1 MSRVR
6 PWEPLL
12 IMFAIILANAGLIT
26 VLLINEGAS
35 QGELASSQS
44 SIFNGG
50 TIVFVDKAAMS
61 NRAVDEAASAPQ
73 IGKVGEVGKDDS
85 LSKADYAKLRMAGF
99 TQLVAFSQ
107 REQRF
112 SCAEGG
118 NSDNQVETSQAAS
131 ELSLLGIDNQALF
144 SYPVA
149 GDKAGS
155 ISNSMAGLMSA
166 NGGSAEPHHVVG
178 AIHPA
183 TKSKLGCDV
192 LFFSSSQKGNK
203 KGSQKGS
210 QKLSQKGSQ
219 KNSQLVRDDKQDG
232 KVSSSGVSS
241 LGASSSGASSAAA
254 LPTGPAEAGAKTAGA
269 LPPSSD
275 ITSTSSSSSATI
287 VQLSVSTAV
296 PQDTIVVSLADFYRR
311 NITEATW
318 PLSGFLSLLPLS
330 QNEKLD
336 IQQRLSQTVAFED
349 VSTQQDTGSLPD
361 SFKLNLWAMGALM
374 AVVALFIVLN
384 ALNLMYRT
392 RLPNIIRMRQLG
404 ISSRYVTTA
413 LLIELLLYC
422 VFSVPIGCAAGFYA
436 ASMLSPIISGT
447 FSSLFNAVF
456 ITPDVNLISTL
467 ALSVFVTFLSL
478 GIFALIPAKQ
488 LSTALSTSKVKAAQ
502 PMRKRSVLVWTI
514 AGIAL
519 LAITQA
525 LISTTLHA
533 LLFVALLLLVSC
545 SLVIIWLPILANGV
559 MKVTPPS
566 KPVLHFIVAST
577 AQLSSRTRLAVC
589 AFFIALTANIGMNV
603 MTDSFRAATESW
615 LTQRLYAPAYLYT
628 DKALSELVIPEG
640 VASTPLLRLQG
651 KLVAQSN
658 TIGNDFS
665 SSDSSSNDFS
675 SRDFKSADATT
686 VSISSYPTHDNGRN
700 ALVVDSSVPNAWAK
714 FESGEGIYI
723 NQQLAFSNDV
733 SLGDTLFLE
742 EMKAANIDES
752 SKKHN
757 NSFFNKP
764 PSFTVLGIYPD
775 YGNIKTQLLLPL
787 SSFNRDTIGD
797 AAFSGVLA
805 ISYGQSTFP
814 ANTPEAPQT
823 FEQKEATLATQG
835 NLYSREELLTLS
847 MDTFDRTFVLTD
859 GLNITTLLVA
869 GIAFAVSLS
878 ILSLSNAS
886 SLTVLRA
893 LGVSKAAVKLSLLG
907 QYIFLCL
914 LTALLA
920 VPFGVYLAYV
930 FIFKVN
936 RLAFSWVYPLAV
948 DVGVI
953 VSSVTV
959 SLAIIC
965 LVIALPLGRLKPK
978 VDLRQDAPL

>member
-35 QGELASSQS
+35 QGELASSKS

-50 TIVFVDKAAMS
+50 TIIFVDKAAMS
-61 NRAVDEAASAPQ
+61 NRAVDEAASEPQ
-73 IGKVGEVGKDDS
+73 IGKVGEVGKDYF
-85 LSKADYAKLRMAGF
+85 LSKADYANLRMAGF
-99 TQLVAFSQ
+99 TQLVAFSE

-112 SCAEGG
+112 SCAEDD
-118 NSDNQVETSQAAS
+118 NSDNQVETSQAAT

-144 SYPVA
+144 SYPVS

-155 ISNSMAGLMSA
+155 ISNSMAGLMST
-166 NGGSAEPHHVVG
+166 NGGSAQPYHVAG

-192 LFFSSSQKGNK
+192 LFFS
-203 KGSQKGS
+203 GSQKGS
-210 QKLSQKGSQ
+210 QKRSQ
-219 KNSQLVRDDKQDG
+219 KNSQLASGDSQDG
-232 KVSSSGVSS
+232 EASSSGV
-241 LGASSSGASSAAA
+241 SSSGASSAAA
-254 LPTGPAEAGAKTAGA
+254 LPKGPAEAAGKTAGA

-296 PQDTIVVSLADFYRR
+296 PQDTVVVSLADFYRR

-330 QNEKLD
+330 QSDKQI
-336 IQQRLSQTVAFED
+336 IQQRLLKTVEFKD
-349 VSTQQDTGSLPD
+349 ISTQQDTGSLPD

-392 RLPNIIRMRQLG
+392 RLPNIFRMRQLG
-404 ISSRYVTTA
+404 VSSRHLTTA
-413 LLIELLLYC
+413 LLAELLLYC
-422 VFSVPIGCAAGFYA
+422 VLSVPVGCAAGFYA

-447 FSSLFNAVF
+447 FSSLFDAVF

-502 PMRKRSVLVWTI
+502 PMRKRTVLVCTI

-545 SLVIIWLPILANGV
+545 SLVIMWLPILANGV

-640 VASTPLLRLQG
+640 VTSTPLLRLQG
-651 KLVAQSN
+651 KLVAQSSANN
-658 TIGNDFS
+658 T
-665 SSDSSSNDFS
+665 DSSGNGS
-675 SRDFKSADATT
+675 KSADASSI
-686 VSISSYPTHDNGRN
+686 SISSYPTHDNGRN
-700 ALVVDSSVPNAWAK
+700 ALVVDSSVTNAWAK

-752 SKKHN
+752 SNKN
-757 NSFFNKP
+757 NHRFFNKP

-775 YGNIKTQLLLPL
+775 YGNMKAQLLLPL

-805 ISYGQSTFP
+805 ISYDQSTFQ
-814 ANTPEAPQT
+814 AGTPETPQT
-823 FEQKEATLATQG
+823 FEQKETTLATQG

-869 GIAFAVSLS
+869 GVAFAVSLS

-893 LGVSKAAVKLSLLG
+893 LGVSKTAVKLSLLG

-920 VPFGVYLAYV
+920 VPFGIYLAYV
-930 FIFKVN
+930 FIFEVN

-948 DVGVI
+948 DFGVI

-959 SLAIIC
+959 SLVIIC

>member
-1 MSRVR
+1 MSQVR

-50 TIVFVDKAAMS
+50 TIVFVDKTAVADT
-61 NRAVDEAASAPQ
+61 AVDEAASEPRV
-73 IGKVGEVGKDDS
+73 GKVGEDDS
-85 LSKADYAKLRMAGF
+85 LSKADYANLRMAGF
-99 TQLVAFSQ
+99 TQLVAFSEKQ
-107 REQRF
+107 YRF
-112 SCAEGG
+112 LCAEDD
-118 NSDNQVETSQAAS
+118 NSVNQVETSQEAS

-144 SYPVA
+144 SYPAA

-155 ISNSMAGLMSA
+155 ISNNMAGLMST
-166 NGGSAEPHHVVG
+166 NGGSAQSNHVVG

-192 LFFSSSQKGNK
+192 LFFSGGQKR
-203 KGSQKGS
+203 
-210 QKLSQKGSQ
+210 SQ
-219 KNSQLVRDDKQDG
+219 KNSQLASGNTQDG
-232 KVSSSGVSS
+232 EASSLGVSS
-241 LGASSSGASSAAA
+241 PGASSAAA
-254 LPTGPAEAGAKTAGA
+254 SPEGAGETADA
-269 LPPSSD
+269 LPPSYD
-275 ITSTSSSSSATI
+275 ITSASPSSLSATV

-311 NITEATW
+311 NMTEATW
-318 PLSGFLSLLPLS
+318 PLSGFLSLQTLS

-336 IQQRLSQTVAFED
+336 IQQRLSQTVVFED
-349 VSTQQDTGSLPD
+349 ISTQQDTGSLPD

-392 RLPNIIRMRQLG
+392 RLPNIIRLRQLG
-404 ISSRYVTTA
+404 ISSRHLTTA
-413 LLIELLLYC
+413 LLAELLLYC
-422 VFSVPIGCAAGFYA
+422 VLSVPVGCAAGFYA

-447 FSSLFNAVF
+447 FSSLFDAVF
-456 ITPDVNLISTL
+456 ITPDVNLIGTL

-488 LSTALSTSKVKAAQ
+488 LSTALSTRTVKAAQ
-502 PMRKRSVLVWTI
+502 PMRKRSVLAWTI

-545 SLVIIWLPILANGV
+545 SLVIVWLPILANGV

-651 KLVAQSN
+651 KIVARSN
-658 TIGNDFS
+658 SNPSGSASNSNSSS

-675 SRDFKSADATT
+675 SNDYSSVGSKSADATT
-686 VSISSYPTHDNGRN
+686 ISISSYPTNTNGRN

-742 EMKAANIDES
+742 EIKAVNIDES
-752 SKKHN
+752 SNQIN
-757 NSFFNKP
+757 NRFFNKP

-775 YGNIKTQLLLPL
+775 YGNMKAQLLLPL
-787 SSFNRDTIGD
+787 SNFNKDTIGD

-805 ISYGQSTFP
+805 ISYGQSTFH
-814 ANTPEAPQT
+814 AGTPETPQT
-823 FEQKEATLATQG
+823 FEQKETTLATQG

-893 LGVSKAAVKLSLLG
+893 LGVSKRAVKLSLLG

-920 VPFGVYLAYV
+920 VPFGIYLAYV

-948 DVGVI
+948 DFGVI

>member
-1 MSRVR
+1 
-6 PWEPLL
+6 
-12 IMFAIILANAGLIT
+12 MFAIILANAGLIT

-50 TIVFVDKAAMS
+50 TIVFVDKTAVVDT
-61 NRAVDEAASAPQ
+61 AVDEAASEPR
-73 IGKVGEVGKDDS
+73 VGEVGNAGKDYS
-85 LSKADYAKLRMAGF
+85 LSKADYANLRMAGF
-99 TQLVAFSQ
+99 TQLVAFSE
-107 REQRF
+107 RERRF
-112 SCAEGG
+112 TCAEDD
-118 NSDNQVETSQAAS
+118 NSDSQVEKSQAAK

-144 SYPVA
+144 RYPAA

-155 ISNSMAGLMSA
+155 MSNSMAGLMST
-166 NGGSAEPHHVVG
+166 NGGSAQSNHVVG
-178 AIHPA
+178 AVHPA

-192 LFFSSSQKGNK
+192 LFFSGGQKRSQN
-203 KGSQKGS
+203 GSQKR
-210 QKLSQKGSQ
+210 SQ
-219 KNSQLVRDDKQDG
+219 KNSQLASGDTQDG
-232 KVSSSGVSS
+232 EASS
-241 LGASSSGASSAAA
+241 LGASSPGASSAAA
-254 LPTGPAEAGAKTAGA
+254 SPEGAGETADA
-269 LPPSSD
+269 LPPSYD
-275 ITSTSSSSSATI
+275 ITSSSSSAVI
-287 VQLSVSTAV
+287 VQLRVSTAV
-296 PQDTIVVSLADFYRR
+296 PQDTVVMSLADFYRR

-318 PLSGFLSLLPLS
+318 PLSGFLSLQTLS

-336 IQQRLSQTVAFED
+336 IQRRLSQAVEFED

-404 ISSRYVTTA
+404 ISSRHLTTA
-413 LLIELLLYC
+413 LLAELLLYC
-422 VFSVPIGCAAGFYA
+422 VLSVPVGCAAGFYA

-447 FSSLFNAVF
+447 FSSLFDAVF

-467 ALSVFVTFLSL
+467 ALSVIVTFLSL

-488 LSTALSTSKVKAAQ
+488 LSTALSTSNVKAAQ

-559 MKVTPPS
+559 MKVTPSS

-658 TIGNDFS
+658 ASGN
-665 SSDSSSNDFS
+665 DSSSS
-675 SRDFKSADATT
+675 GSKSADATT
-686 VSISSYPTHDNGRN
+686 ISISSYPTHDDGRN
-700 ALVVDSSVPNAWAK
+700 ALIVDSSVPNAWAK

-742 EMKAANIDES
+742 ELRAVNIDES
-752 SKKHN
+752 SNQIN
-757 NSFFNKP
+757 NGFFNKP

-775 YGNIKTQLLLPL
+775 YGNMKAQLLLPL

-814 ANTPEAPQT
+814 ANKPEAPQT
-823 FEQKEATLATQG
+823 FDQKETTLATQG

-893 LGVSKAAVKLSLLG
+893 LGVSKTAVKLSLLG

-920 VPFGVYLAYV
+920 VPFGIYLAYV

-948 DVGVI
+948 DFGVI

>member
-1 MSRVR
+1 
-6 PWEPLL
+6 
-12 IMFAIILANAGLIT
+12 MFAIILANAGLIT

-50 TIVFVDKAAMS
+50 TIVFVDKTAVVDT
-61 NRAVDEAASAPQ
+61 AVDEAASEPR
-73 IGKVGEVGKDDS
+73 VGEVGNAGEVGKVGKDYS
-85 LSKADYAKLRMAGF
+85 LSKADYANLRMAGF
-99 TQLVAFSQ
+99 TQLVAFSE
-107 REQRF
+107 RERRF
-112 SCAEGG
+112 TCAEDD
-118 NSDNQVETSQAAS
+118 NSDSQVEKSQAAK

-144 SYPVA
+144 SYPAA

-155 ISNSMAGLMSA
+155 ISNSMAGLMST
-166 NGGSAEPHHVVG
+166 NGGSAQPYHVAG

-183 TKSKLGCDV
+183 TKSKLGCDA
-192 LFFSSSQKGNK
+192 LFFSGSQKGN
-203 KGSQKGS
+203 QKGG
-210 QKLSQKGSQ
+210 QKRSQ
-219 KNSQLVRDDKQDG
+219 KNSQLDSGDTQDG
-232 KVSSSGVSS
+232 EASS
-241 LGASSSGASSAAA
+241 LGASSPGASSAAA
-254 LPTGPAEAGAKTAGA
+254 SPEGAGETADA
-269 LPPSSD
+269 LPPSYD
-275 ITSTSSSSSATI
+275 ITSASPSSLSATV

-311 NITEATW
+311 NMTEATW
-318 PLSGFLSLLPLS
+318 PLSGFLSLQTLS

-336 IQQRLSQTVAFED
+336 IQQRLSQTVVFED
-349 VSTQQDTGSLPD
+349 ISTQQDTGSLPD

-392 RLPNIIRMRQLG
+392 RLPNIIRLRQLG
-404 ISSRYVTTA
+404 ISSRHLTTA
-413 LLIELLLYC
+413 LLAELLLYC
-422 VFSVPIGCAAGFYA
+422 VLSVPVGCAAGFYA

-447 FSSLFNAVF
+447 FSSLFDAVF
-456 ITPDVNLISTL
+456 ITPDVNLIGTL

-488 LSTALSTSKVKAAQ
+488 LSTALSTRTVKAAQ
-502 PMRKRSVLVWTI
+502 PMRKRSVLAWTI

-545 SLVIIWLPILANGV
+545 SLVIVWLPILANGV

-651 KLVAQSN
+651 KIVARSN
-658 TIGNDFS
+658 SNPSGSASNSNSSS

-675 SRDFKSADATT
+675 SNDYSSIGSKSADATT
-686 VSISSYPTHDNGRN
+686 ISISSYPTHDDGRN

-714 FESGEGIYI
+714 FESGEGVYI

-733 SLGDTLFLE
+733 SLGDTLFLKE
-742 EMKAANIDES
+742 LKAANIDES
-752 SKKHN
+752 SNQIN
-757 NSFFNKP
+757 NRLFNKP

-775 YGNIKTQLLLPL
+775 YGNMKAQLLLPL
-787 SSFNRDTIGD
+787 SNFNKDTIGD

-805 ISYGQSTFP
+805 ISYGQSTFQ
-814 ANTPEAPQT
+814 AGTPETPQT
-823 FEQKEATLATQG
+823 FEQKETTLATQG

-893 LGVSKAAVKLSLLG
+893 LGVSKTAVKLSLLG

-920 VPFGVYLAYV
+920 VPFGIYLAYV

-948 DVGVI
+948 DFGVI

>member
-1 MSRVR
+1 
-6 PWEPLL
+6 
-12 IMFAIILANAGLIT
+12 MFAIILANAGLIT

-50 TIVFVDKAAMS
+50 TIVFVDKT
-61 NRAVDEAASAPQ
+61 AVADTALDEAVSEPR
-73 IGKVGEVGKDDS
+73 VGEVGKDDS
-85 LSKADYAKLRMAGF
+85 LSKADYANLRMAGF
-99 TQLVAFSQ
+99 TQLVAFSERQ
-107 REQRF
+107 YRF
-112 SCAEGG
+112 LCAEDD
-118 NSDNQVETSQAAS
+118 NSVNQVETSQEAS

-144 SYPVA
+144 SYPAA

-155 ISNSMAGLMSA
+155 ISNNMTGLIST
-166 NGGSAEPHHVVG
+166 NGGSAQSNHVVG

-192 LFFSSSQKGNK
+192 LFFSGNEK
-203 KGSQKGS
+203 D
-210 QKLSQKGSQ
+210 
-219 KNSQLVRDDKQDG
+219 NQLASNNKRTG
-232 KVSSSGVSS
+232 E
-241 LGASSSGASSAAA
+241 ASSS
-254 LPTGPAEAGAKTAGA
+254 TV
-269 LPPSSD
+269 
-275 ITSTSSSSSATI
+275 I
-287 VQLSVSTAV
+287 VQLRVSTAV
-296 PQDTIVVSLADFYRR
+296 PQDTVVVSLADFYRR

-318 PLSGFLSLLPLS
+318 PLSGFLSLQTLS

-336 IQQRLSQTVAFED
+336 IQQRLSQTVEFED
-349 VSTQQDTGSLPD
+349 VSTQQGTGSLPD

-392 RLPNIIRMRQLG
+392 RLPNIIRLRQLG
-404 ISSRYVTTA
+404 ISSRHLTTA
-413 LLIELLLYC
+413 LLAELLLYC
-422 VFSVPIGCAAGFYA
+422 VLSVPVGCAAGFYA

-447 FSSLFNAVF
+447 FSSLFDAVF

-467 ALSVFVTFLSL
+467 ALSVIVTFLSL

-488 LSTALSTSKVKAAQ
+488 LSTALSTRTVKAAQ
-502 PMRKRSVLVWTI
+502 PMRKRSVLAWTI

-545 SLVIIWLPILANGV
+545 SLVIVWLPILANGV

-651 KLVAQSN
+651 KLVTQSSANN
-658 TIGNDFS
+658 T
-665 SSDSSSNDFS
+665 DSSGNGS
-675 SRDFKSADATT
+675 KSADAST

-742 EMKAANIDES
+742 EIKAANIDENS
-752 SKKHN
+752 NQIN
-757 NSFFNKP
+757 NRFFNTP

-775 YGNIKTQLLLPL
+775 YGNMKVQLLLPL
-787 SSFNRDTIGD
+787 SNFNKDTIGN

-814 ANTPEAPQT
+814 ANTPEASQT
-823 FEQKEATLATQG
+823 FEQKETTLATQG

-893 LGVSKAAVKLSLLG
+893 LGVSKTAVKLSLLG

-920 VPFGVYLAYV
+920 VPFGIYLAYV

-936 RLAFSWVYPLAV
+936 RLAFSWVYPLAI
-948 DVGVI
+948 DVGLI
-953 VSSVTV
+953 ISSVTV

>member
-1 MSRVR
+1 M
-6 PWEPLL
+6 
-12 IMFAIILANAGLIT
+12 
-26 VLLINEGAS
+26 LLINEGAS
-35 QGELASSQS
+35 QGDLASGQS

-50 TIVFVDKAAMS
+50 TIVFVDKTAIS
-61 NRAVDEAASAPQ
+61 NRALDDAASESR
-73 IGKVGEVGKDDS
+73 VGEDDS
-85 LSKADYAKLRMAGF
+85 LSKADYANLRMAGF
-99 TQLVAFSQ
+99 TQLVAFSEKQ
-107 REQRF
+107 YRF
-112 SCAEGG
+112 SCAEDD
-118 NSDNQVETSQAAS
+118 NSVNQVETSQEAS
-131 ELSLLGIDNQALF
+131 ELSLLGVDNQALF
-144 SYPVA
+144 SYPIA

-155 ISNSMAGLMSA
+155 ISNNMAGLMST
-166 NGGSAEPHHVVG
+166 NGGSAQSNHVVG

-192 LFFSSSQKGNK
+192 LFFSGNEK
-203 KGSQKGS
+203 D
-210 QKLSQKGSQ
+210 
-219 KNSQLVRDDKQDG
+219 NQLASNNKRTG
-232 KVSSSGVSS
+232 E
-241 LGASSSGASSAAA
+241 ASSS
-254 LPTGPAEAGAKTAGA
+254 TV
-269 LPPSSD
+269 
-275 ITSTSSSSSATI
+275 I
-287 VQLSVSTAV
+287 VQLRVSTAV
-296 PQDTIVVSLADFYRR
+296 PQDTVVVSLADFYRR

-318 PLSGFLSLLPLS
+318 PLSGFLSLQTLS

-336 IQQRLSQTVAFED
+336 IQQRLSQTVEFED
-349 VSTQQDTGSLPD
+349 VSTQQGTGSLPD

-392 RLPNIIRMRQLG
+392 RLPNIIRLRQLG
-404 ISSRYVTTA
+404 ISSRHLTTA
-413 LLIELLLYC
+413 LLAELLLYC
-422 VFSVPIGCAAGFYA
+422 VLSVPVGCAAGFYA

-447 FSSLFNAVF
+447 FSSLFDAVF

-467 ALSVFVTFLSL
+467 ALSVIVTFLSL

-488 LSTALSTSKVKAAQ
+488 LSTALSTRTVKAAQ
-502 PMRKRSVLVWTI
+502 PMRKRSVLAWTI

-525 LISTTLHA
+525 LISSTLHA

-545 SLVIIWLPILANGV
+545 SLVIVWLPILANGV

-658 TIGNDFS
+658 ANPSGSASNNNSSSGNDFS
-665 SSDSSSNDFS
+665 NIGS
-675 SRDFKSADATT
+675 KSADATT
-686 VSISSYPTHDNGRN
+686 ISISSYPTHDNGRN
-700 ALVVDSSVPNAWAK
+700 ALVVDSSVPNAWTK

-742 EMKAANIDES
+742 EIQAVNIDENS
-752 SKKHN
+752 NQIN
-757 NSFFNKP
+757 NRFFNTP

-775 YGNIKTQLLLPL
+775 YGNMKVQLLLPL
-787 SSFNRDTIGD
+787 SNFNKDTIGN

-814 ANTPEAPQT
+814 ANTPEASQT
-823 FEQKEATLATQG
+823 FEQKETTLATQG

-893 LGVSKAAVKLSLLG
+893 LGVSKTAVKLSLLG

-920 VPFGVYLAYV
+920 VPFGIYLAYV

-936 RLAFSWVYPLAV
+936 RLAFSWVYPLAI
-948 DVGVI
+948 DVGLI
-953 VSSVTV
+953 ISSVTV

>member
-50 TIVFVDKAAMS
+50 TIVFVDKTAIS
-61 NRAVDEAASAPQ
+61 NRALDDAASESR
-73 IGKVGEVGKDDS
+73 VGEDDS
-85 LSKADYAKLRMAGF
+85 LSKADYANLRMAGF
-99 TQLVAFSQ
+99 TQLVAFSEKQ
-107 REQRF
+107 YRF
-112 SCAEGG
+112 SCAEDD
-118 NSDNQVETSQAAS
+118 NSVNQVETSQEAS
-131 ELSLLGIDNQALF
+131 ELSLLGVDNQALF
-144 SYPVA
+144 SYPIA

-155 ISNSMAGLMSA
+155 ISNNMAGLMST
-166 NGGSAEPHHVVG
+166 NGGSAQSNHVVG

-192 LFFSSSQKGNK
+192 LFFSGNEK
-203 KGSQKGS
+203 D
-210 QKLSQKGSQ
+210 
-219 KNSQLVRDDKQDG
+219 NQLASNNKRTG
-232 KVSSSGVSS
+232 E
-241 LGASSSGASSAAA
+241 ASSS
-254 LPTGPAEAGAKTAGA
+254 TV
-269 LPPSSD
+269 
-275 ITSTSSSSSATI
+275 I
-287 VQLSVSTAV
+287 VQLRVSTAV
-296 PQDTIVVSLADFYRR
+296 PQDTVVVSLADFYRR

-318 PLSGFLSLLPLS
+318 PLSGFLSLQTLS

-336 IQQRLSQTVAFED
+336 IQQRLSQTVEFED
-349 VSTQQDTGSLPD
+349 VSTQQGTGSLPD

-392 RLPNIIRMRQLG
+392 RLPNIIRLRQLG
-404 ISSRYVTTA
+404 ISSRHLTTA
-413 LLIELLLYC
+413 LLAELLLYC
-422 VFSVPIGCAAGFYA
+422 VLSVPVGCAAGFYA

-447 FSSLFNAVF
+447 FSSLFDAVF

-467 ALSVFVTFLSL
+467 ALSVIVTFLSL

-488 LSTALSTSKVKAAQ
+488 LSTALSTRTVKAAQ
-502 PMRKRSVLVWTI
+502 PMRKRSVLAWTI

-525 LISTTLHA
+525 LISSTLHA

-545 SLVIIWLPILANGV
+545 SLVIVWLPILANGV

-658 TIGNDFS
+658 ANPSGSASNNNSSSGNDFS
-665 SSDSSSNDFS
+665 NIGS
-675 SRDFKSADATT
+675 KSADATT
-686 VSISSYPTHDNGRN
+686 ISISSYPTHDNGRN
-700 ALVVDSSVPNAWAK
+700 ALVVDSSVPNAWTK

-742 EMKAANIDES
+742 EIQAVNIDENS
-752 SKKHN
+752 NQIN
-757 NSFFNKP
+757 NRFFNTP

-775 YGNIKTQLLLPL
+775 YGNMKVQLLLPL
-787 SSFNRDTIGD
+787 SNFNKDTIGN

-805 ISYGQSTFP
+805 ISYSQSTFP
-814 ANTPEAPQT
+814 ANTPEASQT
-823 FEQKEATLATQG
+823 FEQKETTLATQG

-893 LGVSKAAVKLSLLG
+893 LGVSKTAVKLSLLG

-920 VPFGVYLAYV
+920 VPFGIYLAYV

-936 RLAFSWVYPLAV
+936 RLAFSWVYPLAI
-948 DVGVI
+948 DVGLI
-953 VSSVTV
+953 ISSVTV

>member
-1 MSRVR
+1 
-6 PWEPLL
+6 
-12 IMFAIILANAGLIT
+12 MFAIILANAGLIT

-35 QGELASSQS
+35 QGDLASGQS

-50 TIVFVDKAAMS
+50 TIVFVDKTAIS
-61 NRAVDEAASAPQ
+61 NRALDDAASESR
-73 IGKVGEVGKDDS
+73 VGEDDS
-85 LSKADYAKLRMAGF
+85 LSKADYANLRMAGF
-99 TQLVAFSQ
+99 TQLVAFSEKQ
-107 REQRF
+107 YRF
-112 SCAEGG
+112 SCAEDD
-118 NSDNQVETSQAAS
+118 NSVNQVETSQEAS
-131 ELSLLGIDNQALF
+131 ELSLLGVDNQALF
-144 SYPVA
+144 SYPIA

-155 ISNSMAGLMSA
+155 ISNNMAGLMST
-166 NGGSAEPHHVVG
+166 NGGSAQSNHVVG

-192 LFFSSSQKGNK
+192 LFFSGNEK
-203 KGSQKGS
+203 D
-210 QKLSQKGSQ
+210 
-219 KNSQLVRDDKQDG
+219 NQLASNNKRTG
-232 KVSSSGVSS
+232 E
-241 LGASSSGASSAAA
+241 ASSS
-254 LPTGPAEAGAKTAGA
+254 TV
-269 LPPSSD
+269 
-275 ITSTSSSSSATI
+275 I
-287 VQLSVSTAV
+287 VQLRVSTAV
-296 PQDTIVVSLADFYRR
+296 PQDTVVVSLADFYRR

-318 PLSGFLSLLPLS
+318 PLSGFLSLQTLS

-336 IQQRLSQTVAFED
+336 IQQRLSQTIEFED
-349 VSTQQDTGSLPD
+349 VSTQQGTGSLPD

-392 RLPNIIRMRQLG
+392 RLPNIIRLRQLG
-404 ISSRYVTTA
+404 ISSRHLTTA
-413 LLIELLLYC
+413 LLAELLLYC
-422 VFSVPIGCAAGFYA
+422 VLSVPVGCAAGFYA

-447 FSSLFNAVF
+447 FSSLFDAVF

-488 LSTALSTSKVKAAQ
+488 LSTALSTRTVKAAQ
-502 PMRKRSVLVWTI
+502 PMRKRSVLAWTI

-525 LISTTLHA
+525 LISSTLHA

-545 SLVIIWLPILANGV
+545 SLVIVWLPILANGV

-658 TIGNDFS
+658 ANPSGSASNNNSSSGNDFS
-665 SSDSSSNDFS
+665 NIGS
-675 SRDFKSADATT
+675 KSADATT
-686 VSISSYPTHDNGRN
+686 ISISSYPTHDNGRN
-700 ALVVDSSVPNAWAK
+700 ALVVDSSVPNAWTK

-742 EMKAANIDES
+742 EIQAVNIDENS
-752 SKKHN
+752 NQIN
-757 NSFFNKP
+757 NRFFNTP

-775 YGNIKTQLLLPL
+775 YGNMKVQLLLPL
-787 SSFNRDTIGD
+787 SNFNKDTIGN

-814 ANTPEAPQT
+814 ANTPEASQT
-823 FEQKEATLATQG
+823 FEQKETTLATQG

-893 LGVSKAAVKLSLLG
+893 LGVSKTAVKLSLLG

-920 VPFGVYLAYV
+920 VPFGIYLAYV

-948 DVGVI
+948 DFGVI

>member
-1 MSRVR
+1 
-6 PWEPLL
+6 
-12 IMFAIILANAGLIT
+12 MFAIILANAGLIT

-35 QGELASSQS
+35 QGDLASGQS

-50 TIVFVDKAAMS
+50 TIVFVDKTAIS
-61 NRAVDEAASAPQ
+61 NRALDDAASESR
-73 IGKVGEVGKDDS
+73 VGEDDS
-85 LSKADYAKLRMAGF
+85 LSKADYANLRMAGF
-99 TQLVAFSQ
+99 TQLVAFSEKQ
-107 REQRF
+107 YRF
-112 SCAEGG
+112 SCAEDD
-118 NSDNQVETSQAAS
+118 NSVNQVETSQEAS
-131 ELSLLGIDNQALF
+131 ELSLLGVDNQALF
-144 SYPVA
+144 SYPIA

-155 ISNSMAGLMSA
+155 ISNNMAGLMST
-166 NGGSAEPHHVVG
+166 NGGSAQSNHVVG

-192 LFFSSSQKGNK
+192 LFFSGNEK
-203 KGSQKGS
+203 D
-210 QKLSQKGSQ
+210 
-219 KNSQLVRDDKQDG
+219 NQLASNNKRTG
-232 KVSSSGVSS
+232 E
-241 LGASSSGASSAAA
+241 ASSS
-254 LPTGPAEAGAKTAGA
+254 TV
-269 LPPSSD
+269 
-275 ITSTSSSSSATI
+275 I
-287 VQLSVSTAV
+287 VQLRVSTAV
-296 PQDTIVVSLADFYRR
+296 PQDTVVVSLADFYRR

-318 PLSGFLSLLPLS
+318 PLSGFLSLQTLS

-336 IQQRLSQTVAFED
+336 IQQRLSQTIEFED
-349 VSTQQDTGSLPD
+349 VSTQQGTGSLPD

-392 RLPNIIRMRQLG
+392 RLPNIIRLRQLG
-404 ISSRYVTTA
+404 ISSRHLTTA
-413 LLIELLLYC
+413 LLAELLLYC
-422 VFSVPIGCAAGFYA
+422 VLSVPVGCAAGFYA

-447 FSSLFNAVF
+447 FSSLFDAVF

-467 ALSVFVTFLSL
+467 ALSVIVTFLSL

-488 LSTALSTSKVKAAQ
+488 LSTALSTRTVKAAQ
-502 PMRKRSVLVWTI
+502 PMRKRSVLAWTI

-525 LISTTLHA
+525 LISSTLHA

-545 SLVIIWLPILANGV
+545 SLVIVWLPILANGV

-658 TIGNDFS
+658 ANPSGSASNNNSSSGNDFS
-665 SSDSSSNDFS
+665 NIGS
-675 SRDFKSADATT
+675 KSADATT
-686 VSISSYPTHDNGRN
+686 ISISSYPTHDNGRN
-700 ALVVDSSVPNAWAK
+700 ALVVDSSVPNAWTK

-742 EMKAANIDES
+742 EIQAVNIDENS
-752 SKKHN
+752 NQIN
-757 NSFFNKP
+757 NRFFNTP

-775 YGNIKTQLLLPL
+775 YGNMKVQLLLPL
-787 SSFNRDTIGD
+787 SNFNKDTIGN

-814 ANTPEAPQT
+814 ANTPEASQT
-823 FEQKEATLATQG
+823 FEQKETTLATQG

-893 LGVSKAAVKLSLLG
+893 LGVSKTAVKLSLLG

-920 VPFGVYLAYV
+920 VPFGIYLAYV

-936 RLAFSWVYPLAV
+936 RLAFSWVYPLAI
-948 DVGVI
+948 DVGLI
-953 VSSVTV
+953 ISSVTV

>member
-1 MSRVR
+1 MHRTLNLTLKALLAMSRVR

-12 IMFAIILANAGLIT
+12 IMFALILANAGLIT

-50 TIVFVDKAAMS
+50 TILFVDKAAIS
-61 NRAVDEAASAPQ
+61 NRAVDEAAREPQ
-73 IGKVGEVGKDDS
+73 IDKVDEVGKDDS
-85 LSKADYAKLRMAGF
+85 LSKADYANLRMAGF
-99 TQLVAFSQ
+99 TQLVAFSERQ
-107 REQRF
+107 YRF
-112 SCAEGG
+112 SCAEDDH
-118 NSDNQVETSQAAS
+118 SVNQVETSQADT
-131 ELSLLGIDNQALF
+131 ELSLLGLDNQALF

-155 ISNSMAGLMSA
+155 TSNSMAGLMST
-166 NGGSAEPHHVVG
+166 NGSSTQPSYIVG

-192 LFFSSSQKGNK
+192 LFFSGGQKH
-203 KGSQKGS
+203 
-210 QKLSQKGSQ
+210 SQ
-219 KNSQLVRDDKQDG
+219 KNRQQASDDTQEG
-232 KVSSSGVSS
+232 EVSSSGVSS
-241 LGASSSGASSAAA
+241 SGVSSTALSSE
-254 LPTGPAEAGAKTAGA
+254 TAGETAGA

-275 ITSTSSSSSATI
+275 ITSTSSSSSAAI
-287 VQLSVSTAV
+287 MLLRVSTAV
-296 PQDTIVVSLADFYRR
+296 PQDTVVVSLADFYRR
-311 NITEATW
+311 DITEATW

-330 QNEKLD
+330 QNDKQN
-336 IQQRLSQTVAFED
+336 IQQRLLKTVEFKD

-413 LLIELLLYC
+413 LLIELFLYC
-422 VFSVPIGCAAGFYA
+422 VLSVPVGCAAGFYA

-447 FSSLFNAVF
+447 FSSLFDAVF

-478 GIFALIPAKQ
+478 GLFALIPAKQ
-488 LSTALSTSKVKAAQ
+488 LSTALSTNKVKAAQ

-559 MKVTPPS
+559 MKVTPS
-566 KPVLHFIVAST
+566 SRPVLHFIVAST
-577 AQLSSRTRLAVC
+577 AQFSSRTRLAVC

-603 MTDSFRAATESW
+603 MTDSFRGATERW

-628 DKALSELVIPEG
+628 DKSLSELAIPEG

-658 TIGNDFS
+658 ASHT
-665 SSDSSSNDFS
+665 DSSSNGS
-675 SRDFKSADATT
+675 SSNASRSDASSSDDSKGADATT
-686 VSISSYPTHDNGRN
+686 VSMSSYPTHANGKE
-700 ALVVDSSVPNAWAK
+700 ALVVDSSVPNAWAM
-714 FESGEGIYI
+714 FENGEGIYI
-723 NQQLAFSNDV
+723 NQQLAYSNDI
-733 SLGDTLFLE
+733 SLGDMLFLE
-742 EMKAANIDES
+742 QIKATNTDES
-752 SKKHN
+752 ASKN
-757 NSFFNKP
+757 LSRFFNQT

-775 YGNIKTQLLLPL
+775 YGNMKAQLLLPL
-787 SSFNRDTIGD
+787 SLFNKDAIGD

-805 ISYGQSTFP
+805 IDYDKTP
-814 ANTPEAPQT
+814 AAFHSSAISDTT
-823 FEQKEATLATQG
+823 EATEGSTDLTASLTSQG

-847 MDTFDRTFVLTD
+847 METFDRTFVLTD

-893 LGVSKAAVKLSLLG
+893 LGVSKTAVKLSLLG

-920 VPFGVYLAYV
+920 VPFGIYLAYV

-936 RLAFSWVYPLAV
+936 RLAFSWVYPLAI

-953 VSSVTV
+953 ISSVTV

>member
-35 QGELASSQS
+35 QGDLASGQS

-50 TIVFVDKAAMS
+50 TIVFVDKTAIS
-61 NRAVDEAASAPQ
+61 NRALDDAASESR
-73 IGKVGEVGKDDS
+73 VGEDDS
-85 LSKADYAKLRMAGF
+85 LSKADYANLRMAGF
-99 TQLVAFSQ
+99 TQLVAFSEKQ
-107 REQRF
+107 YRF
-112 SCAEGG
+112 SCAEDD
-118 NSDNQVETSQAAS
+118 NSVNQVETSQEAS
-131 ELSLLGIDNQALF
+131 ELSLLGVDNQALF
-144 SYPVA
+144 SYPIA

-155 ISNSMAGLMSA
+155 ISNNMAGLMST
-166 NGGSAEPHHVVG
+166 NGGSAQSNHVVG

-192 LFFSSSQKGNK
+192 LFFSGNEK
-203 KGSQKGS
+203 D
-210 QKLSQKGSQ
+210 
-219 KNSQLVRDDKQDG
+219 NQLASNNKRTG
-232 KVSSSGVSS
+232 E
-241 LGASSSGASSAAA
+241 ASSS
-254 LPTGPAEAGAKTAGA
+254 TV
-269 LPPSSD
+269 
-275 ITSTSSSSSATI
+275 I
-287 VQLSVSTAV
+287 VQLRVSTAV
-296 PQDTIVVSLADFYRR
+296 PQDTVVVSLADFYRR

-318 PLSGFLSLLPLS
+318 PLSGFLSLQTLS

-336 IQQRLSQTVAFED
+336 IQQRLSQTVEFED
-349 VSTQQDTGSLPD
+349 VSTQQGTGSLPD

-392 RLPNIIRMRQLG
+392 RLPNIIRLRQLG
-404 ISSRYVTTA
+404 ISSRHLTTA
-413 LLIELLLYC
+413 LLAELLLYC
-422 VFSVPIGCAAGFYA
+422 VLSVPVGCAAGFYA

-447 FSSLFNAVF
+447 FSSLFDAVF

-467 ALSVFVTFLSL
+467 ALSVIVTFLSL

-488 LSTALSTSKVKAAQ
+488 LSTALSTRTVKAAQ
-502 PMRKRSVLVWTI
+502 PMRKRSVLAWTI

-525 LISTTLHA
+525 LISSTLHA

-545 SLVIIWLPILANGV
+545 SLVIVWLPILANGV

-658 TIGNDFS
+658 ANPSGSASNNNSSSGNDFS
-665 SSDSSSNDFS
+665 NIGS
-675 SRDFKSADATT
+675 KSADATT
-686 VSISSYPTHDNGRN
+686 ISISSYPTHDNGRN
-700 ALVVDSSVPNAWAK
+700 ALVVDSSVPNAWTK

-742 EMKAANIDES
+742 EIQAVNIDENS
-752 SKKHN
+752 NQIN
-757 NSFFNKP
+757 NRFFNTP

-775 YGNIKTQLLLPL
+775 YGNMKVQLLLPL
-787 SSFNRDTIGD
+787 SNFNKDTIGN

-814 ANTPEAPQT
+814 ANTPEASQT
-823 FEQKEATLATQG
+823 FEQKETTLATQG

-893 LGVSKAAVKLSLLG
+893 LGVSKTAVKLSLLG

-920 VPFGVYLAYV
+920 VPFGIYLAYV

-936 RLAFSWVYPLAV
+936 RLAFSWVYPLAI
-948 DVGVI
+948 DVGLI
-953 VSSVTV
+953 ISSVTV

>member
-1 MSRVR
+1 
-6 PWEPLL
+6 
-12 IMFAIILANAGLIT
+12 MFALILANAGLIT

-50 TIVFVDKAAMS
+50 TILFVDKAAIS
-61 NRAVDEAASAPQ
+61 NRAVDDAAREPQ
-73 IGKVGEVGKDDS
+73 IGKVGKDDS
-85 LSKADYAKLRMAGF
+85 LSKADYANLRMAGF
-99 TQLVAFSQ
+99 TQLVAFSERQ
-107 REQRF
+107 YRF
-112 SCAEGG
+112 SCAEGD
-118 NSDNQVETSQAAS
+118 NSVNQVETSQADK
-131 ELSLLGIDNQALF
+131 ELSLLGLDNQALF
-144 SYPVA
+144 SYPAA

-155 ISNSMAGLMSA
+155 TSNRVAGLMST
-166 NGGSAEPHHVVG
+166 NGGPTQPGYIVG

-192 LFFSSSQKGNK
+192 LFFSGGQKHSQKSSQKNRQQA
-203 KGSQKGS
+203 S
-210 QKLSQKGSQ
+210 
-219 KNSQLVRDDKQDG
+219 DDTQEG
-232 KVSSSGVSS
+232 EV
-241 LGASSSGASSAAA
+241 SSSGASSTALSDEAAR
-254 LPTGPAEAGAKTAGA
+254 ETAGETA
-269 LPPSSD
+269 GVLPPSSD
-275 ITSTSSSSSATI
+275 ITSTSSAAI
-287 VQLSVSTAV
+287 VQLRVSTAV
-296 PQDTIVVSLADFYRR
+296 PQDTVVVSLADFYRR
-311 NITEATW
+311 DITEATW

-330 QNEKLD
+330 QNDKQN
-336 IQQRLSQTVAFED
+336 IQQRLLKTVEFKD

-413 LLIELLLYC
+413 LLIELFLYC
-422 VFSVPIGCAAGFYA
+422 VLSVPVGCAAGFYA

-447 FSSLFNAVF
+447 FSSLFDAVF

-478 GIFALIPAKQ
+478 GLFALIPAKQ
-488 LSTALSTSKVKAAQ
+488 LSTALSTNKVKAAQ

-559 MKVTPPS
+559 MKVTPSS

-603 MTDSFRAATESW
+603 MTDSFRGATERW

-628 DKALSELVIPEG
+628 DKSLSELAIPEG

-658 TIGNDFS
+658 ASHT
-665 SSDSSSNDFS
+665 DSSSNA
-675 SRDFKSADATT
+675 SRSDDSKGADATT
-686 VSISSYPTHDNGRN
+686 VSMSSYPTHANGKE
-700 ALVVDSSVPNAWAK
+700 ALVVDSSVPNAWAM
-714 FESGEGIYI
+714 FENGEGIYI
-723 NQQLAFSNDV
+723 NQQLAYSNDI

-742 EMKAANIDES
+742 QMKATNTEES
-752 SKKHN
+752 ASKN
-757 NSFFNKP
+757 LSRFFNQT

-775 YGNIKTQLLLPL
+775 YGNMKAQLLLPL
-787 SSFNRDTIGD
+787 SLFNKDAIGD

-805 ISYGQSTFP
+805 IDYDKTP
-814 ANTPEAPQT
+814 AAFHSSAISDTT
-823 FEQKEATLATQG
+823 EATEGSTDLTASLTSQG

-847 MDTFDRTFVLTD
+847 METFDRTFVLTD

-893 LGVSKAAVKLSLLG
+893 LGVSKTAVKLSLLG

-920 VPFGVYLAYV
+920 VPFGIYLAYV

-936 RLAFSWVYPLAV
+936 RLAFSWVYPLAI

-953 VSSVTV
+953 ISSVTV

>member
-1 MSRVR
+1 
-6 PWEPLL
+6 
-12 IMFAIILANAGLIT
+12 MFAIILANAGLIT

-50 TIVFVDKAAMS
+50 TTVSVDKAAVA
-61 NRAVDEAASAPQ
+61 NTAVGEAASEPPVSKV
-73 IGKVGEVGKDDS
+73 GKVSEVGKEGEVGKDDS
-85 LSKADYAKLRMAGF
+85 LSKADYANLRMAGF
-99 TQLVAFSQ
+99 TQLVAFSERQ
-107 REQRF
+107 YRF
-112 SCAEGG
+112 SCAEDV
-118 NSDNQVETSQAAS
+118 NSDNQVETSQAAT
-131 ELSLLGIDNQALF
+131 ELSLLGIDNHALF
-144 SYPVA
+144 SYPA
-149 GDKAGS
+149 AEDKAGS
-155 ISNSMAGLMSA
+155 MSNNMAGLMLTNS
-166 NGGSAEPHHVVG
+166 GSAQSNHVVG

-192 LFFSSSQKGNK
+192 LFFSGAQKRNQKGGK
-203 KGSQKGS
+203 KGSQKR
-210 QKLSQKGSQ
+210 SQ
-219 KNSQLVRDDKQDG
+219 KNSQLASGDTQDG
-232 KVSSSGVSS
+232 EASS
-241 LGASSSGASSAAA
+241 LGASSAAA
-254 LPTGPAEAGAKTAGA
+254 SPEAAAETAGA
-269 LPPSSD
+269 LPPSSG
-275 ITSTSSSSSATI
+275 ITSSSSSAVI
-287 VQLSVSTAV
+287 VQLRVSTAV
-296 PQDTIVVSLADFYRR
+296 PQDTVVVSLADFYRR

-318 PLSGFLSLLPLS
+318 PLSGFLSLQTLS

-336 IQQRLSQTVAFED
+336 IQQRLSQTVEFED

-392 RLPNIIRMRQLG
+392 RLPNIIRLRQLG
-404 ISSRYVTTA
+404 ISSRHLTTA
-413 LLIELLLYC
+413 LLAELLLYC
-422 VFSVPIGCAAGFYA
+422 VLSVPVGCAAGFYA

-447 FSSLFNAVF
+447 FSSLFDAVF

-467 ALSVFVTFLSL
+467 ALSVIVTFLSL

-488 LSTALSTSKVKAAQ
+488 LSTALSTRTVKAAQ
-502 PMRKRSVLVWTI
+502 PMRKRSVLAWTI

-525 LISTTLHA
+525 LISSTLHA

-545 SLVIIWLPILANGV
+545 SLVIVWLPILANGV
-559 MKVTPPS
+559 MKVTPAS
-566 KPVLHFIVAST
+566 RPVLHFIVAST

-658 TIGNDFS
+658 ANPSGSASNNNS
-665 SSDSSSNDFS
+665 SSSNDFS
-675 SRDFKSADATT
+675 SVGSKSADATT
-686 VSISSYPTHDNGRN
+686 ISISSYPTHDNGRN
-700 ALVVDSSVPNAWAK
+700 ALVVDASVPNAWAK

-723 NQQLAFSNDV
+723 NQQLAFSYDI

-742 EMKAANIDES
+742 EVKAVNIDES
-752 SKKHN
+752 SNQIN
-757 NSFFNKP
+757 NRFFNKP

-775 YGNIKTQLLLPL
+775 YGNMKAQFLLPL

-814 ANTPEAPQT
+814 ANTPEASQT
-823 FEQKEATLATQG
+823 FEQKETALATQG
-835 NLYSREELLTLS
+835 NLYSREELLSLS

-893 LGVSKAAVKLSLLG
+893 LGVSKTAVKLSLLG

-936 RLAFSWVYPLAV
+936 RLAFSWVYPLAI
-948 DVGVI
+948 DVSLI
-953 VSSVTV
+953 ISSVTV

>member
-1 MSRVR
+1 
-6 PWEPLL
+6 
-12 IMFAIILANAGLIT
+12 MFAIILANAGLIT

-35 QGELASSQS
+35 QGELASGQS

-50 TIVFVDKAAMS
+50 TIVFVDTT
-61 NRAVDEAASAPQ
+61 AVADTALDEAVSEPR
-73 IGKVGEVGKDDS
+73 VGEVGEDDS
-85 LSKADYAKLRMAGF
+85 LSKADYANLRMAGF
-99 TQLVAFSQ
+99 TQLVAFSERQ
-107 REQRF
+107 YRF
-112 SCAEGG
+112 LCAEDD
-118 NSDNQVETSQAAS
+118 NSVNQVETSQEAS

-144 SYPVA
+144 SYPAA

-155 ISNSMAGLMSA
+155 ISNNMTGLIST
-166 NGGSAEPHHVVG
+166 NGGSAQSNHVVG

-192 LFFSSSQKGNK
+192 LFFSGGQRR
-203 KGSQKGS
+203 
-210 QKLSQKGSQ
+210 SQ
-219 KNSQLVRDDKQDG
+219 KNSQLASGDTQDG
-232 KVSSSGVSS
+232 EASSPR
-241 LGASSSGASSAAA
+241 ASSSGASSADI
-254 LPTGPAEAGAKTAGA
+254 LGETAGA
-269 LPPSSD
+269 LPPSSG
-275 ITSTSSSSSATI
+275 ITSSSSSTVI
-287 VQLSVSTAV
+287 VQLRVSTAV
-296 PQDTIVVSLADFYRR
+296 PQDAIVVSLSDFYRR

-318 PLSGFLSLLPLS
+318 PLSGFLSLQTLS

-336 IQQRLSQTVAFED
+336 IQQRLSQTVQFED

-404 ISSRYVTTA
+404 ISSRHLTTA
-413 LLIELLLYC
+413 LLTELLLYC
-422 VFSVPIGCAAGFYA
+422 VLSVPFGCAAGFYA

-447 FSSLFNAVF
+447 FSSLFDAVF

-467 ALSVFVTFLSL
+467 ALSVIVTFLSL
-478 GIFALIPAKQ
+478 GIFALIPTKQ
-488 LSTALSTSKVKAAQ
+488 LSTALSTRTVKAAQ

-545 SLVIIWLPILANGV
+545 SLVIVWLPILANGV

-651 KLVAQSN
+651 EFTAQSN
-658 TIGNDFS
+658 ANSTGFSGGGFSGSASNSKSYIGNDYS
-665 SSDSSSNDFS
+665 SVGS
-675 SRDFKSADATT
+675 KSADATT
-686 VSISSYPTHDNGRN
+686 ISISSYPTNTNGRN

-742 EMKAANIDES
+742 EIKAVNIDES
-752 SKKHN
+752 SNQIN
-757 NSFFNKP
+757 NRFFNKP

-775 YGNIKTQLLLPL
+775 YGNMKAQLLLPL
-787 SSFNRDTIGD
+787 SNFNKNTVGD

-805 ISYGQSTFP
+805 ISYGQSTFH
-814 ANTPEAPQT
+814 AGTPETPQT
-823 FEQKEATLATQG
+823 FEQKETTLATQG

-893 LGVSKAAVKLSLLG
+893 LGVSKTAVKLSLLG

-920 VPFGVYLAYV
+920 VPFGIYLAYV

-948 DVGVI
+948 DVGLI

>member
-1 MSRVR
+1 MHRTLNLTLKALLAMSRLR

-35 QGELASSQS
+35 QGELASGQS

-50 TIVFVDKAAMS
+50 TIVFVDTT
-61 NRAVDEAASAPQ
+61 AVADTALDEAVSEPR
-73 IGKVGEVGKDDS
+73 VGEVGEDDS
-85 LSKADYAKLRMAGF
+85 LSKADYANLRMAGF
-99 TQLVAFSQ
+99 TQLVAFSERQ
-107 REQRF
+107 YRF
-112 SCAEGG
+112 LCAEDD
-118 NSDNQVETSQAAS
+118 NSVNQVETSQEAS

-144 SYPVA
+144 SYPAA

-155 ISNSMAGLMSA
+155 ISNNMTGLIST
-166 NGGSAEPHHVVG
+166 NGGSAQSNHVVG

-192 LFFSSSQKGNK
+192 LFFSGGQRR
-203 KGSQKGS
+203 
-210 QKLSQKGSQ
+210 SQ
-219 KNSQLVRDDKQDG
+219 KNSQLASGDTQDG
-232 KVSSSGVSS
+232 EASSPR
-241 LGASSSGASSAAA
+241 ASSSGASSADI
-254 LPTGPAEAGAKTAGA
+254 LGETAGA
-269 LPPSSD
+269 LPPSSG
-275 ITSTSSSSSATI
+275 ITSSSSSTVI
-287 VQLSVSTAV
+287 VQLRVSTAV
-296 PQDTIVVSLADFYRR
+296 PQDAIVVSLSDFYRR

-318 PLSGFLSLLPLS
+318 PLSGFLSLQTLS

-336 IQQRLSQTVAFED
+336 IQQRLSQTVQFED

-404 ISSRYVTTA
+404 ISSRHLTTA
-413 LLIELLLYC
+413 LLTELLLYC
-422 VFSVPIGCAAGFYA
+422 VLSVPFGCAAGFYA

-447 FSSLFNAVF
+447 FSSLFDAVF

-467 ALSVFVTFLSL
+467 ALSVIVTFLSL
-478 GIFALIPAKQ
+478 GIFALIPTKQ
-488 LSTALSTSKVKAAQ
+488 LSTALSTRTVKAAQ

-545 SLVIIWLPILANGV
+545 SLVIVWLPILANGV

-651 KLVAQSN
+651 EFTAQSN
-658 TIGNDFS
+658 ANSTGFSGGGFSGSASNSKSYIGNDYS
-665 SSDSSSNDFS
+665 SVGS
-675 SRDFKSADATT
+675 KSADATT
-686 VSISSYPTHDNGRN
+686 ISISSYPTNTNGRN

-742 EMKAANIDES
+742 EIKAVNIDES
-752 SKKHN
+752 SNQIN
-757 NSFFNKP
+757 NRFFNKP

-775 YGNIKTQLLLPL
+775 YGNMKAQLLLPL
-787 SSFNRDTIGD
+787 SNFNKNTVGD

-805 ISYGQSTFP
+805 ISYGQSTFH
-814 ANTPEAPQT
+814 AGTPETPQT
-823 FEQKEATLATQG
+823 FEQKETTLATQG

-893 LGVSKAAVKLSLLG
+893 LGVSKTAVKLSLLG

-920 VPFGVYLAYV
+920 VPFGIYLAYV

-948 DVGVI
+948 DVGLI

>member
-1 MSRVR
+1 
-6 PWEPLL
+6 
-12 IMFAIILANAGLIT
+12 MFAIILANAGLIT

-50 TIVFVDKAAMS
+50 TIVFVDKT
-61 NRAVDEAASAPQ
+61 AVADTALDEAVSEPR
-73 IGKVGEVGKDDS
+73 VGEVGKDDS
-85 LSKADYAKLRMAGF
+85 LSKADYANLRMAGF
-99 TQLVAFSQ
+99 TQLVAFSERQ
-107 REQRF
+107 YRF
-112 SCAEGG
+112 LCAEDD
-118 NSDNQVETSQAAS
+118 NSVNQVETSQEAS

-144 SYPVA
+144 SYPAA

-155 ISNSMAGLMSA
+155 ISNNMTGLIST
-166 NGGSAEPHHVVG
+166 NGGSAQSNHVVG

-192 LFFSSSQKGNK
+192 LFFSGNEK
-203 KGSQKGS
+203 D
-210 QKLSQKGSQ
+210 
-219 KNSQLVRDDKQDG
+219 NQLASNNKRTG
-232 KVSSSGVSS
+232 E
-241 LGASSSGASSAAA
+241 ASSS
-254 LPTGPAEAGAKTAGA
+254 TV
-269 LPPSSD
+269 
-275 ITSTSSSSSATI
+275 I
-287 VQLSVSTAV
+287 VQLRVSTAV
-296 PQDTIVVSLADFYRR
+296 PQDTVVVSLADFYRR

-318 PLSGFLSLLPLS
+318 PLSGFLSLQTLS

-336 IQQRLSQTVAFED
+336 IQQRLSQTVEFED
-349 VSTQQDTGSLPD
+349 VSTQQGTGSLPD

-392 RLPNIIRMRQLG
+392 RLPNIIRLRQLG
-404 ISSRYVTTA
+404 ISSRHLTTA
-413 LLIELLLYC
+413 LLAELLLYC
-422 VFSVPIGCAAGFYA
+422 VLSVPVGCAAGFYA

-447 FSSLFNAVF
+447 FSSLFDAVF

-467 ALSVFVTFLSL
+467 ALSVIVTFLSL

-488 LSTALSTSKVKAAQ
+488 LSTALSTRTVKAAQ
-502 PMRKRSVLVWTI
+502 PMRKRSVLAWTI

-545 SLVIIWLPILANGV
+545 SLVIVWLPILANGV

-651 KLVAQSN
+651 EFTAQSN
-658 TIGNDFS
+658 ANSTGFSGGGFSGSASNSKSYIGNDYS
-665 SSDSSSNDFS
+665 SVGS
-675 SRDFKSADATT
+675 KSADATT
-686 VSISSYPTHDNGRN
+686 ISISSYPTNTNGRN

-742 EMKAANIDES
+742 EIKAANIDENS
-752 SKKHN
+752 NQIN
-757 NSFFNKP
+757 NRFFNTP

-775 YGNIKTQLLLPL
+775 YGNMKVQLLLPL
-787 SSFNRDTIGD
+787 SNFNKDTIGN

-814 ANTPEAPQT
+814 ANTPEASQT
-823 FEQKEATLATQG
+823 FEQKETTLATQG

-893 LGVSKAAVKLSLLG
+893 LGVSKTAVKLSLLG

-920 VPFGVYLAYV
+920 VPFGIYLAYV

-936 RLAFSWVYPLAV
+936 RLAFSWVYPLAI
-948 DVGVI
+948 DVGLI
-953 VSSVTV
+953 ISSVTV

>member
-1 MSRVR
+1 M
-6 PWEPLL
+6 
-12 IMFAIILANAGLIT
+12 
-26 VLLINEGAS
+26 LLINEGAS

-50 TIVFVDKAAMS
+50 TIVFVDKT
-61 NRAVDEAASAPQ
+61 AVADTALDEAVSEPR
-73 IGKVGEVGKDDS
+73 VGEVGKDDS
-85 LSKADYAKLRMAGF
+85 LSKADYANLRMAGF
-99 TQLVAFSQ
+99 TQLVAFSERQ
-107 REQRF
+107 YRF
-112 SCAEGG
+112 LCAEDD
-118 NSDNQVETSQAAS
+118 NSVNQVETSQEAS

-144 SYPVA
+144 SYPAA

-155 ISNSMAGLMSA
+155 ISNNMTGLIST
-166 NGGSAEPHHVVG
+166 NGGSAQSNHVVG

-192 LFFSSSQKGNK
+192 LFFSGGQRR
-203 KGSQKGS
+203 
-210 QKLSQKGSQ
+210 SQ
-219 KNSQLVRDDKQDG
+219 KNSQLASGDTQDG
-232 KVSSSGVSS
+232 EASSPR
-241 LGASSSGASSAAA
+241 ASSSGASSADI
-254 LPTGPAEAGAKTAGA
+254 LGETAGA
-269 LPPSSD
+269 LPPSSG
-275 ITSTSSSSSATI
+275 ITSSSSSTVI
-287 VQLSVSTAV
+287 VQLRVSTAV
-296 PQDTIVVSLADFYRR
+296 PQDAIVVSLSDFYRR

-318 PLSGFLSLLPLS
+318 PLSGFLSLQTLS

-336 IQQRLSQTVAFED
+336 IQQRLSQTVQFED

-404 ISSRYVTTA
+404 ISSRHLTTA
-413 LLIELLLYC
+413 LLTELLLYC
-422 VFSVPIGCAAGFYA
+422 VLSVPVGCAAGFYA

-447 FSSLFNAVF
+447 FSSLFDAVF

-467 ALSVFVTFLSL
+467 ALSVIVTFLSL
-478 GIFALIPAKQ
+478 GIFALIPTKQ
-488 LSTALSTSKVKAAQ
+488 LSTALSTRTVKAAQ

-545 SLVIIWLPILANGV
+545 SLVIVWLPILANGV

-651 KLVAQSN
+651 EFTAQSN
-658 TIGNDFS
+658 ANSTGFSGGGFSGSASNSKSYIGNDYS
-665 SSDSSSNDFS
+665 SVGS
-675 SRDFKSADATT
+675 KSADATT
-686 VSISSYPTHDNGRN
+686 ISISSYPTNTNGRN

-742 EMKAANIDES
+742 EIKAVNIDES
-752 SKKHN
+752 SNQIN
-757 NSFFNKP
+757 NRFFNKP

-775 YGNIKTQLLLPL
+775 YGNMKAQLLLPL
-787 SSFNRDTIGD
+787 SNFNKNTVGD

-805 ISYGQSTFP
+805 ISYGQSTFH
-814 ANTPEAPQT
+814 AGTPETPQT
-823 FEQKEATLATQG
+823 FEQKETTLATQG

-893 LGVSKAAVKLSLLG
+893 LGVSKTAVKLSLLG

-920 VPFGVYLAYV
+920 VPFGIYLAYV

-948 DVGVI
+948 DVGLI

>member
-1 MSRVR
+1 
-6 PWEPLL
+6 
-12 IMFAIILANAGLIT
+12 MFAIILANAGLIT

-44 SIFNGG
+44 SIFNDG
-50 TIVFVDKAAMS
+50 TIVFVDKAAVI
-61 NRAVDEAASAPQ
+61 NKTADETEREPQ
-73 IGKVGEVGKDDS
+73 IGKVGKVDEVGKDYS
-85 LSKADYAKLRMAGF
+85 LNKADYANLRMAGF
-99 TQLVAFSQ
+99 TQLVAFSE
-107 REQRF
+107 RKQRF
-112 SCAEGG
+112 SCAEGD
-118 NSDNQVETSQAAS
+118 NSDIQVEKSQAAT

-155 ISNSMAGLMSA
+155 ISNSMAGLMST
-166 NGGSAEPHHVVG
+166 NGGTAQTHQVAG

-192 LFFSSSQKGNK
+192 LFFSGGQKRSQKG
-203 KGSQKGS
+203 GQKA
-210 QKLSQKGSQ
+210 
-219 KNSQLVRDDKQDG
+219 SQLTSDDKQKG
-232 KVSSSGVSS
+232 E
-241 LGASSSGASSAAA
+241 ASSSGASSVDLLGEAA
-254 LPTGPAEAGAKTAGA
+254 GETADA
-269 LPPSSD
+269 LPPSYD
-275 ITSTSSSSSATI
+275 ITSASPSSLSATV

-311 NITEATW
+311 NMTEATW
-318 PLSGFLSLLPLS
+318 PLSGFLSLQTLS

-336 IQQRLSQTVAFED
+336 IQQRLSQTVVFED
-349 VSTQQDTGSLPD
+349 ISTQQDTGSLPD

-392 RLPNIIRMRQLG
+392 RLPNIIKLRQLG
-404 ISSRYVTTA
+404 ISSRHLTTA
-413 LLIELLLYC
+413 LLAELLLYC
-422 VFSVPIGCAAGFYA
+422 VLSVPVGCAAGFYA

-447 FSSLFNAVF
+447 FSSLFDAVF

-467 ALSVFVTFLSL
+467 ALSVVVTFLSL
-478 GIFALIPAKQ
+478 GIFALVPAKQ
-488 LSTALSTSKVKAAQ
+488 LSSALSTSKVKAAQ

-545 SLVIIWLPILANGV
+545 SLVIIWLPILANSV
-559 MKVTPPS
+559 MKVTPSS

-651 KLVAQSN
+651 KLVTQSSANN
-658 TIGNDFS
+658 T
-665 SSDSSSNDFS
+665 DSSGNGS
-675 SRDFKSADATT
+675 KSADAST

-752 SKKHN
+752 SKKLN
-757 NSFFNKP
+757 NSFFNTP
-764 PSFTVLGIYPD
+764 PFFTVLGIYPD
-775 YGNIKTQLLLPL
+775 YGNMKAQLLLPL

-814 ANTPEAPQT
+814 ANKPEAPQT
-823 FEQKEATLATQG
+823 FDQKETTLATQG

-893 LGVSKAAVKLSLLG
+893 LGVSKTAVKLSLLG

-920 VPFGVYLAYV
+920 VPFGIYLAYV

-948 DVGVI
+948 DFGVI

>member
-1 MSRVR
+1 MHRTLSLTLKALLAMSQVR

-50 TIVFVDKAAMS
+50 TIVFVDKTAVADT
-61 NRAVDEAASAPQ
+61 AVDEAASEPRV
-73 IGKVGEVGKDDS
+73 GKVGEDDS
-85 LSKADYAKLRMAGF
+85 LSKADYANLRMAGF
-99 TQLVAFSQ
+99 TQLVAFSEKQ
-107 REQRF
+107 YRF
-112 SCAEGG
+112 LCAEDD
-118 NSDNQVETSQAAS
+118 NSVNQVETSQEAS

-144 SYPVA
+144 SYPAA

-155 ISNSMAGLMSA
+155 ISNNMAGLMST
-166 NGGSAEPHHVVG
+166 NGGSAQSNHVVG

-192 LFFSSSQKGNK
+192 LFFSGGQKR
-203 KGSQKGS
+203 
-210 QKLSQKGSQ
+210 SQ
-219 KNSQLVRDDKQDG
+219 KNSQLASGNTQDG
-232 KVSSSGVSS
+232 EASSLGVSS
-241 LGASSSGASSAAA
+241 PGASSAAA
-254 LPTGPAEAGAKTAGA
+254 SPEGAGETADA
-269 LPPSSD
+269 LPPSYD
-275 ITSTSSSSSATI
+275 ITSASPSSLSATV

-311 NITEATW
+311 NMTEATW
-318 PLSGFLSLLPLS
+318 PLSGFLSLQTLS

-336 IQQRLSQTVAFED
+336 IQQRLSQTVVFED
-349 VSTQQDTGSLPD
+349 ISTQQDTGSLPD

-392 RLPNIIRMRQLG
+392 RLPNIIRLRQLG
-404 ISSRYVTTA
+404 ISSRHLTTA
-413 LLIELLLYC
+413 LLAELLLYC
-422 VFSVPIGCAAGFYA
+422 VLSVPVGCAAGFYA

-447 FSSLFNAVF
+447 FSSLFDAVF
-456 ITPDVNLISTL
+456 ITPDVNLIGTL

-488 LSTALSTSKVKAAQ
+488 LSTALSTRTVKAAQ
-502 PMRKRSVLVWTI
+502 PMRKRSVLAWTI

-545 SLVIIWLPILANGV
+545 SLVIVWLPILANGV

-651 KLVAQSN
+651 KIVARSN
-658 TIGNDFS
+658 SNPSGSASNSNSSS

-675 SRDFKSADATT
+675 SNDYSSVGSKSADATT
-686 VSISSYPTHDNGRN
+686 ISISSYPTNTNGRN
-700 ALVVDSSVPNAWAK
+700 ALVVDSSVPNAWA
-714 FESGEGIYI
+714 
-723 NQQLAFSNDV
+723 
-733 SLGDTLFLE
+733 
-742 EMKAANIDES
+742 
-752 SKKHN
+752 
-757 NSFFNKP
+757 
-764 PSFTVLGIYPD
+764 
-775 YGNIKTQLLLPL
+775 
-787 SSFNRDTIGD
+787 
-797 AAFSGVLA
+797 
-805 ISYGQSTFP
+805 
-814 ANTPEAPQT
+814 
-823 FEQKEATLATQG
+823 
-835 NLYSREELLTLS
+835 
-847 MDTFDRTFVLTD
+847 
-859 GLNITTLLVA
+859 
-869 GIAFAVSLS
+869 
-878 ILSLSNAS
+878 
-886 SLTVLRA
+886 
-893 LGVSKAAVKLSLLG
+893 
-907 QYIFLCL
+907 
-914 LTALLA
+914 
-920 VPFGVYLAYV
+920 
-930 FIFKVN
+930 
-936 RLAFSWVYPLAV
+936 
-948 DVGVI
+948 
-953 VSSVTV
+953 
-959 SLAIIC
+959 
-965 LVIALPLGRLKPK
+965 
-978 VDLRQDAPL
+978 

>member
-1 MSRVR
+1 
-6 PWEPLL
+6 
-12 IMFAIILANAGLIT
+12 MFAIILANAGLIT

-50 TIVFVDKAAMS
+50 TIVFVDKT
-61 NRAVDEAASAPQ
+61 AVADTALDEAVSEPR
-73 IGKVGEVGKDDS
+73 VGEVGKDDS
-85 LSKADYAKLRMAGF
+85 LSKADYANLRMAGF
-99 TQLVAFSQ
+99 TQLVAFSERQ
-107 REQRF
+107 YRF
-112 SCAEGG
+112 LCAEDD
-118 NSDNQVETSQAAS
+118 NSVNQVETSQEAS

-144 SYPVA
+144 SYPAA

-155 ISNSMAGLMSA
+155 ISNNMTGLIST
-166 NGGSAEPHHVVG
+166 NGGSAQSNHVVG

-192 LFFSSSQKGNK
+192 LFFSGGQRR
-203 KGSQKGS
+203 
-210 QKLSQKGSQ
+210 SQ
-219 KNSQLVRDDKQDG
+219 KNSQLASGDTQDG
-232 KVSSSGVSS
+232 EASSPR
-241 LGASSSGASSAAA
+241 ASSSGASSADI
-254 LPTGPAEAGAKTAGA
+254 LGETAGA
-269 LPPSSD
+269 LPPSSG
-275 ITSTSSSSSATI
+275 ITSSSSSTVI
-287 VQLSVSTAV
+287 VQLRVSTAV
-296 PQDTIVVSLADFYRR
+296 PQDAIVVSLSDFYRR

-318 PLSGFLSLLPLS
+318 PLSGFLSLQTLS

-336 IQQRLSQTVAFED
+336 IQQRLSQTVQFED

-404 ISSRYVTTA
+404 ISSRHLTTA
-413 LLIELLLYC
+413 LLTELLLYC
-422 VFSVPIGCAAGFYA
+422 VLSVPVGCAAGFYA

-447 FSSLFNAVF
+447 FSSLFDAVF

-467 ALSVFVTFLSL
+467 ALSVIVTFLSL
-478 GIFALIPAKQ
+478 GIFALIPTKQ
-488 LSTALSTSKVKAAQ
+488 LSTALSTRTVKAAQ

-545 SLVIIWLPILANGV
+545 SLVIVWLPILANGV

-651 KLVAQSN
+651 EFTAQSN
-658 TIGNDFS
+658 ANSTGFSGGGFSGSASNSKSYIGNDYS
-665 SSDSSSNDFS
+665 SVGS
-675 SRDFKSADATT
+675 KSADATT
-686 VSISSYPTHDNGRN
+686 ISISSYPTNTNGRN

-742 EMKAANIDES
+742 EIKAVNIDES
-752 SKKHN
+752 SNQIN
-757 NSFFNKP
+757 NRFFNKP

-775 YGNIKTQLLLPL
+775 YGNMKAQLLLPL
-787 SSFNRDTIGD
+787 SNFNKNTVGD

-805 ISYGQSTFP
+805 ISYGQSTFK
-814 ANTPEAPQT
+814 AGTPETPQT
-823 FEQKEATLATQG
+823 FEQKETTLATQG

-893 LGVSKAAVKLSLLG
+893 LGVSKTAVKLSLLG

-920 VPFGVYLAYV
+920 VPFGIYLAYV

-948 DVGVI
+948 DVGLI

>member
-1 MSRVR
+1 
-6 PWEPLL
+6 
-12 IMFAIILANAGLIT
+12 MFAIILANAGLIT

-35 QGELASSQS
+35 QGQLASSQS

-50 TIVFVDKAAMS
+50 TIVFVDRAS
-61 NRAVDEAASAPQ
+61 VDTAVDEAVSEPRLGEA
-73 IGKVGEVGKDDS
+73 GEVGKDDS
-85 LSKADYAKLRMAGF
+85 LGKADYANLRMAGF
-99 TQLVAFSQ
+99 TQLVAFSEKQ
-107 REQRF
+107 YRF
-112 SCAEGG
+112 SCAEDD
-118 NSDNQVETSQAAS
+118 NSVNQVETSQETS
-131 ELSLLGIDNQALF
+131 ELSLLGVDNQALF
-144 SYPVA
+144 SYPIA

-155 ISNSMAGLMSA
+155 ISNNMAGLMST
-166 NGGSAEPHHVVG
+166 NGGSAQSNHVVG

-192 LFFSSSQKGNK
+192 LFFSGNEK
-203 KGSQKGS
+203 D
-210 QKLSQKGSQ
+210 
-219 KNSQLVRDDKQDG
+219 NQLASNNKRTG
-232 KVSSSGVSS
+232 E
-241 LGASSSGASSAAA
+241 ASSS
-254 LPTGPAEAGAKTAGA
+254 TV
-269 LPPSSD
+269 
-275 ITSTSSSSSATI
+275 I
-287 VQLSVSTAV
+287 VQLRVSTAV
-296 PQDTIVVSLADFYRR
+296 PQDTVVVSLADFYRR

-318 PLSGFLSLLPLS
+318 PLSGFLSLQTLS

-336 IQQRLSQTVAFED
+336 IQQRLSQTVEFED

-392 RLPNIIRMRQLG
+392 RLPNIIRLRQLG
-404 ISSRYVTTA
+404 ISSRHLTTA
-413 LLIELLLYC
+413 LLAELLLYC
-422 VFSVPIGCAAGFYA
+422 VLSVPVGCAAGFYA

-447 FSSLFNAVF
+447 FSSLFDAVF

-467 ALSVFVTFLSL
+467 ALSVIVTFLSL

-488 LSTALSTSKVKAAQ
+488 LSTALSTRTVKAAQ
-502 PMRKRSVLVWTI
+502 PMRKRSVLAWTI

-525 LISTTLHA
+525 LISSTLHA

-545 SLVIIWLPILANGV
+545 SLVIVWLPILANGV

-658 TIGNDFS
+658 ANPSGSASNNNSSSGNDFS
-665 SSDSSSNDFS
+665 NIGS
-675 SRDFKSADATT
+675 KSADATT
-686 VSISSYPTHDNGRN
+686 ISISSYPTHDNGRN
-700 ALVVDSSVPNAWAK
+700 ALVVDSSVPNAWTK

-723 NQQLAFSNDV
+723 NQQLAFSHDV

-742 EMKAANIDES
+742 EIKAVNIDENS
-752 SKKHN
+752 NQIN
-757 NSFFNKP
+757 NRFFNKP

-775 YGNIKTQLLLPL
+775 YGNMKAQLLLPL
-787 SSFNRDTIGD
+787 SNFNKDTIGD

-805 ISYGQSTFP
+805 ISYGQSTFQ
-814 ANTPEAPQT
+814 AGTPETPQT
-823 FEQKEATLATQG
+823 FEQKETTLATQG

-893 LGVSKAAVKLSLLG
+893 LGVSKTAVKLSLLG

-936 RLAFSWVYPLAV
+936 RLAFNWVYPLAI
-948 DVGVI
+948 DVGLI
-953 VSSVTV
+953 ISSVTV

>member
-1 MSRVR
+1 
-6 PWEPLL
+6 
-12 IMFAIILANAGLIT
+12 MFAIILANAGLIT

-50 TIVFVDKAAMS
+50 TIVFVDKT
-61 NRAVDEAASAPQ
+61 AVADTALDEAVSEPR
-73 IGKVGEVGKDDS
+73 VGEVGKDDS
-85 LSKADYAKLRMAGF
+85 LSKADYANLRMAGF
-99 TQLVAFSQ
+99 TQLVAFSERQ
-107 REQRF
+107 YRF
-112 SCAEGG
+112 LCAEDD
-118 NSDNQVETSQAAS
+118 NSVNQVETSQEAS

-144 SYPVA
+144 SYPAA

-155 ISNSMAGLMSA
+155 ISNNMTGLIST
-166 NGGSAEPHHVVG
+166 NGGSAQSNHVVG

-192 LFFSSSQKGNK
+192 LFFSGGQRR
-203 KGSQKGS
+203 
-210 QKLSQKGSQ
+210 SQ
-219 KNSQLVRDDKQDG
+219 KNSQLASGDTQDG
-232 KVSSSGVSS
+232 EASSPR
-241 LGASSSGASSAAA
+241 ASSSGASSADI
-254 LPTGPAEAGAKTAGA
+254 LGETAGA
-269 LPPSSD
+269 LPPSSG
-275 ITSTSSSSSATI
+275 ITSSSSSTVI
-287 VQLSVSTAV
+287 VQLRVSTAV
-296 PQDTIVVSLADFYRR
+296 PQDAIVVSLSDFYRR

-318 PLSGFLSLLPLS
+318 PLSGFLSLQTLS

-336 IQQRLSQTVAFED
+336 IQQRLSQTVQFED

-404 ISSRYVTTA
+404 ISSRHLTTA
-413 LLIELLLYC
+413 LLTELLLYC
-422 VFSVPIGCAAGFYA
+422 VLSVPVGCAAGFYA

-447 FSSLFNAVF
+447 FSSLFDAVF

-467 ALSVFVTFLSL
+467 ALSVIVTFLSL
-478 GIFALIPAKQ
+478 GIFALIPTKQ
-488 LSTALSTSKVKAAQ
+488 LSTALSTRTVKAAQ

-545 SLVIIWLPILANGV
+545 SLVIVWLPILANGV

-651 KLVAQSN
+651 EFTAQSN
-658 TIGNDFS
+658 ANSTGFSGGGFSGSASNSKSYIGNDYS
-665 SSDSSSNDFS
+665 SVGS
-675 SRDFKSADATT
+675 KSADATT
-686 VSISSYPTHDNGRN
+686 ISISSYPTNTNGRN

-742 EMKAANIDES
+742 EIKAVNIDES
-752 SKKHN
+752 SNQIN
-757 NSFFNKP
+757 NRFFNKP

-775 YGNIKTQLLLPL
+775 YGNMKAQLLLPL
-787 SSFNRDTIGD
+787 SNFNKNTVGD

-805 ISYGQSTFP
+805 ISYGQSTFH
-814 ANTPEAPQT
+814 AGTPETPQT
-823 FEQKEATLATQG
+823 FEQKETTLATQG

-893 LGVSKAAVKLSLLG
+893 LGVSKTAVKLSLLG

-920 VPFGVYLAYV
+920 VPFGIYLAYV

-948 DVGVI
+948 DVGLI

>member
-50 TIVFVDKAAMS
+50 TIVSVSKAAVA
-61 NRAVDEAASAPQ
+61 NAVNNNAVDEAAREPQ
-73 IGKVGEVGKDDS
+73 IGKVGEAGEDS
-85 LSKADYAKLRMAGF
+85 PFSKADYANLRMAGF
-99 TQLVAFSQ
+99 TQLVAFSE

-112 SCAEGG
+112 SCAEGD
-118 NSDNQVETSQAAS
+118 NSGNQVETSQEAL

-144 SYPVA
+144 SYPVS
-149 GDKAGS
+149 GNRTGS
-155 ISNSMAGLMSA
+155 ISNSMAGLMST
-166 NGGSAEPHHVVG
+166 NGGSAQPYHVVG

-192 LFFSSSQKGNK
+192 LFFSGSQKGN
-203 KGSQKGS
+203 QKGS
-210 QKLSQKGSQ
+210 
-219 KNSQLVRDDKQDG
+219 
-232 KVSSSGVSS
+232 
-241 LGASSSGASSAAA
+241 
-254 LPTGPAEAGAKTAGA
+254 KTAGA

-275 ITSTSSSSSATI
+275 ITSTSSSSSATV

-296 PQDTIVVSLADFYRR
+296 PQNTIVVSLADFYRR

-318 PLSGFLSLLPLS
+318 PLSGFLSLQTLS

-336 IQQRLSQTVAFED
+336 IQQRLPQTVVFED
-349 VSTQQDTGSLPD
+349 ISTQQDTGSLPD

-404 ISSRYVTTA
+404 ISSRHLTTA
-413 LLIELLLYC
+413 LLAELLLYC
-422 VFSVPIGCAAGFYA
+422 VLSVPVGCAAGFYA
-436 ASMLSPIISGT
+436 ASLLSPIISGT
-447 FSSLFNAVF
+447 FSSLFDAVF
-456 ITPDVNLISTL
+456 ITPDINLISTL

-488 LSTALSTSKVKAAQ
+488 LSTALSTRTVKGTQ
-502 PMRKRSVLVWTI
+502 PMQKRSVLVWTI

-525 LISTTLHA
+525 VISATLHA

-545 SLVIIWLPILANGV
+545 SLVIIWLPILASGV

-651 KLVAQSN
+651 KLIAQSN
-658 TIGNDFS
+658 ANS
-665 SSDSSSNDFS
+665 SGS
-675 SRDFKSADATT
+675 KSADAST

-714 FESGEGIYI
+714 FERGEGIYI

-733 SLGDTLFLE
+733 SLGDTLILGQI
-742 EMKAANIDES
+742 KATNMDES
-752 SKKHN
+752 SNKNN

-775 YGNIKTQLLLPL
+775 YGNMKAQLLLPL
-787 SSFNRDTIGD
+787 SNFHRDTIGD

-805 ISYGQSTFP
+805 ISYDQSTFQ
-814 ANTPEAPQT
+814 AGTPETPQT
-823 FEQKEATLATQG
+823 FEQKETTLATQG

-869 GIAFAVSLS
+869 GVAFAVSLS

-893 LGVSKAAVKLSLLG
+893 LGVSKTAVKLSLLG

-920 VPFGVYLAYV
+920 VPFGIYLAYV

>member
-50 TIVFVDKAAMS
+50 TIVFVDKAAIS
-61 NRAVDEAASAPQ
+61 NRAVDETASEPQ
-73 IGKVGEVGKDDS
+73 IGKVGKVDEVGKDYS
-85 LSKADYAKLRMAGF
+85 LSKADYANLRMAGF
-99 TQLVAFSQ
+99 TQLVAFSE

-112 SCAEGG
+112 SCAEDD
-118 NSDNQVETSQAAS
+118 NSDNHVETSQEAS

-144 SYPVA
+144 SYPAA
-149 GDKAGS
+149 GDNADS
-155 ISNSMAGLMSA
+155 ISNSMAGLIST
-166 NGGSAEPHHVVG
+166 NGGSAQPYHVVG

-192 LFFSSSQKGNK
+192 LFFS
-203 KGSQKGS
+203 GSQKGG
-210 QKLSQKGSQ
+210 QKRSQKGSQ
-219 KNSQLVRDDKQDG
+219 KNSQVASGDTQDG
-232 KVSSSGVSS
+232 EASSLRASSLRASSSGV
-241 LGASSSGASSAAA
+241 SSSGASSAAA
-254 LPTGPAEAGAKTAGA
+254 SPEGPAEAAGKTAGA

-275 ITSTSSSSSATI
+275 ITSTSPPSSSATI

-311 NITEATW
+311 NITGATW
-318 PLSGFLSLLPLS
+318 PLSGFLSLQTLS

-336 IQQRLSQTVAFED
+336 IQQRLSQTVKFED

-404 ISSRYVTTA
+404 ISSRHLTTA
-413 LLIELLLYC
+413 LLAELLLYC
-422 VFSVPIGCAAGFYA
+422 VLSVPVGCAAGFYA

-447 FSSLFNAVF
+447 FSSLFDAVF

-488 LSTALSTSKVKAAQ
+488 LSTALSTSKIKAAQ
-502 PMRKRSVLVWTI
+502 PMRKRTVLVCTI

-525 LISTTLHA
+525 LISTTLYA

-628 DKALSELVIPEG
+628 DKALSKLVIPEG

-651 KLVAQSN
+651 KLVAQSSAN
-658 TIGNDFS
+658 S
-665 SSDSSSNDFS
+665 SGS
-675 SRDFKSADATT
+675 KSADAIT

-752 SKKHN
+752 SNKN
-757 NSFFNKP
+757 NHRFFNKP

-775 YGNIKTQLLLPL
+775 YGNMKAQLLLPL

-805 ISYGQSTFP
+805 ISYDQSTFQ
-814 ANTPEAPQT
+814 AGTPETPQT
-823 FEQKEATLATQG
+823 FEQKETTLATQG

-869 GIAFAVSLS
+869 GVAFAVSLS

-893 LGVSKAAVKLSLLG
+893 LGVSKTAVKLSLLG

-920 VPFGVYLAYV
+920 VPFGIYLAYV
-930 FIFKVN
+930 FIFEVN

-948 DVGVI
+948 DFGVI

-959 SLAIIC
+959 SLVIIC

>member
-1 MSRVR
+1 
-6 PWEPLL
+6 
-12 IMFAIILANAGLIT
+12 

-50 TIVFVDKAAMS
+50 TIVFVDKTAVA
-61 NRAVDEAASAPQ
+61 NTAVDEAASEPRL
-73 IGKVGEVGKDDS
+73 GKVSEVGKEGEVGKDDS
-85 LSKADYAKLRMAGF
+85 LSKADYANLRMAGF
-99 TQLVAFSQ
+99 TQLVAFSERQ
-107 REQRF
+107 YRF
-112 SCAEGG
+112 SCAEDV
-118 NSDNQVETSQAAS
+118 NSDNQVETSQAAT

-144 SYPVA
+144 SYPA
-149 GDKAGS
+149 AEDKADS
-155 ISNSMAGLMSA
+155 MSNSMAGLVST
-166 NGGSAEPHHVVG
+166 NGGSAHSNHVVG

-192 LFFSSSQKGNK
+192 LFFSGAQKRNQKGGK
-203 KGSQKGS
+203 KGSQKR
-210 QKLSQKGSQ
+210 SQ
-219 KNSQLVRDDKQDG
+219 KNSQLASGNRQDG
-232 KVSSSGVSS
+232 EASS

-254 LPTGPAEAGAKTAGA
+254 SPEAAAETAAA

-275 ITSTSSSSSATI
+275 ITSTSPSLSLAT
-287 VQLSVSTAV
+287 VVRLSVSTAV
-296 PQDTIVVSLADFYRR
+296 PQDTVVVSLADFYRR

-318 PLSGFLSLLPLS
+318 PLSGFLSLQTLS

-336 IQQRLSQTVAFED
+336 IQRRLSQTVEFED

-404 ISSRYVTTA
+404 ISSRHVTTA
-413 LLIELLLYC
+413 LLAELLLYC
-422 VFSVPIGCAAGFYA
+422 VLSVPVGCAAGFYA

-447 FSSLFNAVF
+447 FSSLFDAVF

-478 GIFALIPAKQ
+478 GIFALVPAKQ

-502 PMRKRSVLVWTI
+502 PMRKRSVLTWTI

-525 LISTTLHA
+525 LISSTLHA
-533 LLFVALLLLVSC
+533 LLYVALLLLVSC
-545 SLVIIWLPILANGV
+545 SLVIVWLPILANGV
-559 MKVTPPS
+559 MKITPAS
-566 KPVLHFIVAST
+566 RPVLHFIVAST

-651 KLVAQSN
+651 EFTAQSN
-658 TIGNDFS
+658 ANSTGFSGGGFSGSASNSKSYIGNDYS
-665 SSDSSSNDFS
+665 SVGS
-675 SRDFKSADATT
+675 KSADATT
-686 VSISSYPTHDNGRN
+686 ISISSYPT
-700 ALVVDSSVPNAWAK
+700 
-714 FESGEGIYI
+714 GEGIYI
-723 NQQLAFSNDV
+723 NQQLAFSYDI

-742 EMKAANIDES
+742 EVKAVNIDES
-752 SKKHN
+752 SNQFN
-757 NSFFNKP
+757 NRFFNKP

-775 YGNIKTQLLLPL
+775 YGNMKAQLLLPL

-814 ANTPEAPQT
+814 ANTPEASQT
-823 FEQKEATLATQG
+823 FEQKETALATQG
-835 NLYSREELLTLS
+835 NLYSREELLSLS

-893 LGVSKAAVKLSLLG
+893 LGVSKTAVKLSLLG

-914 LTALLA
+914 LTTLLA

-936 RLAFSWVYPLAV
+936 RLAFSWVYPLAI
-948 DVGVI
+948 DVSVI
-953 VSSVTV
+953 ISSVTV

-965 LVIALPLGRLKPK
+965 LVIALPLGRLKAK

>member
-1 MSRVR
+1 MHRTLSLTLKALLAMSRVR

-12 IMFAIILANAGLIT
+12 IVFAIILANAGLIT

-35 QGELASSQS
+35 QGQLASSQS

-50 TIVFVDKAAMS
+50 TIVFVDRAS
-61 NRAVDEAASAPQ
+61 VDTAVDEAVSEPRLGEA
-73 IGKVGEVGKDDS
+73 GEVGKDDS
-85 LSKADYAKLRMAGF
+85 LGKADYANLRMAGF
-99 TQLVAFSQ
+99 TQLVAFSEKQ
-107 REQRF
+107 YRF
-112 SCAEGG
+112 SCAEDD
-118 NSDNQVETSQAAS
+118 NSVNQVETSQETS
-131 ELSLLGIDNQALF
+131 ELSLLGVDNQALF
-144 SYPVA
+144 SYPIA

-155 ISNSMAGLMSA
+155 ISNNMAGLMST
-166 NGGSAEPHHVVG
+166 NGGSAQSNHVVG

-192 LFFSSSQKGNK
+192 LFFSGNEK
-203 KGSQKGS
+203 D
-210 QKLSQKGSQ
+210 
-219 KNSQLVRDDKQDG
+219 NQLASNNKRTG
-232 KVSSSGVSS
+232 E
-241 LGASSSGASSAAA
+241 ASSS
-254 LPTGPAEAGAKTAGA
+254 TV
-269 LPPSSD
+269 
-275 ITSTSSSSSATI
+275 I
-287 VQLSVSTAV
+287 VQLRVSTAV
-296 PQDTIVVSLADFYRR
+296 PQDTVVVSLADFYRR

-318 PLSGFLSLLPLS
+318 PLSGFLSLQTLS

-336 IQQRLSQTVAFED
+336 IQQRLSQTVEFED

-392 RLPNIIRMRQLG
+392 RLPNIIRLRQLG
-404 ISSRYVTTA
+404 ISSRHLTTA
-413 LLIELLLYC
+413 LLAELLLYC
-422 VFSVPIGCAAGFYA
+422 VLSVPVGCAAGFYA

-447 FSSLFNAVF
+447 FSSLFDAVF

-467 ALSVFVTFLSL
+467 ALSVIVTFLSL

-488 LSTALSTSKVKAAQ
+488 LSTALSTRTVKAAQ
-502 PMRKRSVLVWTI
+502 PMRKRSVLAWTI

-525 LISTTLHA
+525 LISSTLHA

-545 SLVIIWLPILANGV
+545 SLVIVWLPILANGV

-658 TIGNDFS
+658 ANPSGSASNNNSSSGNDFS
-665 SSDSSSNDFS
+665 NIGS
-675 SRDFKSADATT
+675 KSADATT
-686 VSISSYPTHDNGRN
+686 ISISSYPTHDNGRN
-700 ALVVDSSVPNAWAK
+700 ALVVDSSVPNAWTK

-723 NQQLAFSNDV
+723 NQQLAFSHDV

-742 EMKAANIDES
+742 EIKAVNIDENS
-752 SKKHN
+752 NQIN
-757 NSFFNKP
+757 NRFFNKP

-775 YGNIKTQLLLPL
+775 YGNMKAQLLLPL
-787 SSFNRDTIGD
+787 SNFNKDTIGD

-805 ISYGQSTFP
+805 ISYGQSTFQ
-814 ANTPEAPQT
+814 AGTPETPQT
-823 FEQKEATLATQG
+823 FEQKETTLATQG

-893 LGVSKAAVKLSLLG
+893 LGVSKTAVKLSLLG

-936 RLAFSWVYPLAV
+936 RLAFNWVYPLAI
-948 DVGVI
+948 DVGLI
-953 VSSVTV
+953 ISSVTV

>member
-1 MSRVR
+1 
-6 PWEPLL
+6 
-12 IMFAIILANAGLIT
+12 MFAIILANAGLIT

-50 TIVFVDKAAMS
+50 TIVFVDKT
-61 NRAVDEAASAPQ
+61 AVADTALDEAVSEPR
-73 IGKVGEVGKDDS
+73 VGEVGKDDS
-85 LSKADYAKLRMAGF
+85 LSKADYANLRMAGF
-99 TQLVAFSQ
+99 TQLVAFSERQ
-107 REQRF
+107 YRF
-112 SCAEGG
+112 LCAEDD
-118 NSDNQVETSQAAS
+118 NSVNQVETSQEAS

-144 SYPVA
+144 SYPAA

-155 ISNSMAGLMSA
+155 ISNNMTGLIST
-166 NGGSAEPHHVVG
+166 NGGSAQSNHVVG

-192 LFFSSSQKGNK
+192 LFFSGGQRR
-203 KGSQKGS
+203 
-210 QKLSQKGSQ
+210 SQ
-219 KNSQLVRDDKQDG
+219 KNSQLASGDTQDG
-232 KVSSSGVSS
+232 EASSPR
-241 LGASSSGASSAAA
+241 ASSSGASSADI
-254 LPTGPAEAGAKTAGA
+254 LGETAGA
-269 LPPSSD
+269 LPPSSG
-275 ITSTSSSSSATI
+275 ITSSSSSTVI
-287 VQLSVSTAV
+287 VQLRVSTAV
-296 PQDTIVVSLADFYRR
+296 PQDAIVVSLSDFYRR

-318 PLSGFLSLLPLS
+318 PLSGFLSLQTLS

-336 IQQRLSQTVAFED
+336 IQQRLSQTVQFED

-404 ISSRYVTTA
+404 ISSRHLTTA
-413 LLIELLLYC
+413 LLTELLLYC
-422 VFSVPIGCAAGFYA
+422 VLSVPVGCAAGFYA

-447 FSSLFNAVF
+447 FSSLFDAVF

-467 ALSVFVTFLSL
+467 ALSVIVTFLSL
-478 GIFALIPAKQ
+478 GIFALIPTKQ
-488 LSTALSTSKVKAAQ
+488 LSTALSTRTVKAAQ

-545 SLVIIWLPILANGV
+545 SLVIVWLPILANGV

-651 KLVAQSN
+651 EFTAQSN
-658 TIGNDFS
+658 ANSTGFSGGGFSGSASNSKSYIGNDYS
-665 SSDSSSNDFS
+665 SVGS
-675 SRDFKSADATT
+675 KSADATT
-686 VSISSYPTHDNGRN
+686 ISISSYPTNTNGRN

-742 EMKAANIDES
+742 EIKAVNIDES
-752 SKKHN
+752 SNQIN
-757 NSFFNKP
+757 NRFFNKP

-775 YGNIKTQLLLPL
+775 YGNMKAQLLLPL
-787 SSFNRDTIGD
+787 SNFNKNTVGD

-805 ISYGQSTFP
+805 ISYGQSTFK
-814 ANTPEAPQT
+814 AGTPETPQT
-823 FEQKEATLATQG
+823 FEQKETTLATQG

-893 LGVSKAAVKLSLLG
+893 LGVSKTAVKLSLLG

-920 VPFGVYLAYV
+920 VPFGIYLAYV

-948 DVGVI
+948 DVGLI
-953 VSSVTV
+953 ISSVTV

>member
-1 MSRVR
+1 
-6 PWEPLL
+6 
-12 IMFAIILANAGLIT
+12 MFAIILANAGLIT

-35 QGELASSQS
+35 QGELASGQS

-50 TIVFVDKAAMS
+50 TIVFVDTT
-61 NRAVDEAASAPQ
+61 AVADTALDEAVSEPR
-73 IGKVGEVGKDDS
+73 VGEVGEDDS
-85 LSKADYAKLRMAGF
+85 LSKADYANLRMAGF
-99 TQLVAFSQ
+99 TQLVAFSERQ
-107 REQRF
+107 YRF
-112 SCAEGG
+112 LCAEDD
-118 NSDNQVETSQAAS
+118 NSVNQVETSQEAS

-144 SYPVA
+144 SYPAA

-155 ISNSMAGLMSA
+155 ISNNMTGLIST
-166 NGGSAEPHHVVG
+166 NGGSAQSNHVVG

-192 LFFSSSQKGNK
+192 LFFSGGQRR
-203 KGSQKGS
+203 
-210 QKLSQKGSQ
+210 SQ
-219 KNSQLVRDDKQDG
+219 KNSQLASGDTQDG
-232 KVSSSGVSS
+232 EASSPR
-241 LGASSSGASSAAA
+241 ASSSGASSADI
-254 LPTGPAEAGAKTAGA
+254 LGETAGA
-269 LPPSSD
+269 LPPSSG
-275 ITSTSSSSSATI
+275 ITSSSSSTVI
-287 VQLSVSTAV
+287 VQLRVSTAV
-296 PQDTIVVSLADFYRR
+296 PQDAIVVSLSDFYRR

-318 PLSGFLSLLPLS
+318 PLSGFLSLQTLS

-336 IQQRLSQTVAFED
+336 IQQRLSQTVQFED

-404 ISSRYVTTA
+404 ISSRHLTTA
-413 LLIELLLYC
+413 LLTELLLYC
-422 VFSVPIGCAAGFYA
+422 VLSVPFGCAAGFYA

-447 FSSLFNAVF
+447 FSSLFDAVF

-467 ALSVFVTFLSL
+467 ALSVIVTFLSL
-478 GIFALIPAKQ
+478 GIFALIPTKQ
-488 LSTALSTSKVKAAQ
+488 LSTALSTRTVKAAQ

-545 SLVIIWLPILANGV
+545 SLVIVWLPILANGV

-651 KLVAQSN
+651 EFTAQSN
-658 TIGNDFS
+658 ANSTGFSGGGFSGSASNSKSYIGNDYS
-665 SSDSSSNDFS
+665 SVGS
-675 SRDFKSADATT
+675 KSADATT
-686 VSISSYPTHDNGRN
+686 FSISSYPTHDNGRN

-742 EMKAANIDES
+742 EIKAVNIDES
-752 SKKHN
+752 SNQIN
-757 NSFFNKP
+757 NRFFNKP

-775 YGNIKTQLLLPL
+775 YGNMKAQLLLPL
-787 SSFNRDTIGD
+787 SNFNKNTVGD

-805 ISYGQSTFP
+805 ISYGQSTFH
-814 ANTPEAPQT
+814 AGTPETPQT
-823 FEQKEATLATQG
+823 FEQKETTLATQG

-893 LGVSKAAVKLSLLG
+893 LGVSKTAVKLSLLG

-920 VPFGVYLAYV
+920 VPFGIYLAYV

-948 DVGVI
+948 DVGLI

>member
-1 MSRVR
+1 
-6 PWEPLL
+6 
-12 IMFAIILANAGLIT
+12 MFAIILANAGLIT

-44 SIFNGG
+44 SSFNGG
-50 TIVFVDKAAMS
+50 TIVFVDKTAVA
-61 NRAVDEAASAPQ
+61 NTAVDEAASEPRL
-73 IGKVGEVGKDDS
+73 GKVSEVGKEGEVGKDDS
-85 LSKADYAKLRMAGF
+85 LSKADYANLRMAGF
-99 TQLVAFSQ
+99 TQLVAFSERQ
-107 REQRF
+107 YRF
-112 SCAEGG
+112 SCAEDV
-118 NSDNQVETSQAAS
+118 NSDNQVETSQAAT

-144 SYPVA
+144 NYPA
-149 GDKAGS
+149 AEDKADS
-155 ISNSMAGLMSA
+155 MSNSMAGLMLTNS
-166 NGGSAEPHHVVG
+166 GSAQSNHVVG

-192 LFFSSSQKGNK
+192 LFFSGAQKRNQKGGK
-203 KGSQKGS
+203 KGSQKR
-210 QKLSQKGSQ
+210 SQ
-219 KNSQLVRDDKQDG
+219 KNSQLASGNRQDG
-232 KVSSSGVSS
+232 EASS

-254 LPTGPAEAGAKTAGA
+254 SPEAAAETAAA

-275 ITSTSSSSSATI
+275 ITSTSPSLSLAT
-287 VQLSVSTAV
+287 VVRLSVSTAV
-296 PQDTIVVSLADFYRR
+296 PQDTVVVSLADFYRR

-318 PLSGFLSLLPLS
+318 PLSGFLSLQTLS

-336 IQQRLSQTVAFED
+336 IQRRLSQTVEFED

-404 ISSRYVTTA
+404 ISSRYLTTA
-413 LLIELLLYC
+413 LLAELLLYC
-422 VFSVPIGCAAGFYA
+422 VLSVPVGCAAGFYA

-447 FSSLFNAVF
+447 FSSLFDAVF

-478 GIFALIPAKQ
+478 GIFALVPAKR
-488 LSTALSTSKVKAAQ
+488 LSTALSTRTVKAAQ

-525 LISTTLHA
+525 LISSTLHA
-533 LLFVALLLLVSC
+533 LLFVAILLLVSC
-545 SLVIIWLPILANGV
+545 SLVIVWLPILANGV

-658 TIGNDFS
+658 ANPSGSASNNNSSSRSDFS
-665 SSDSSSNDFS
+665 GSDFS
-675 SRDFKSADATT
+675 GNSSKSADATT
-686 VSISSYPTHDNGRN
+686 ISISSYPTHDNGRN
-700 ALVVDSSVPNAWAK
+700 ALVVDSSVPNAWTK

-723 NQQLAFSNDV
+723 NQQLAFSHDV

-742 EMKAANIDES
+742 EIKAVNIDENS
-752 SKKHN
+752 NQIN
-757 NSFFNKP
+757 NRFFNKP

-775 YGNIKTQLLLPL
+775 YGNMKAQLLLPL
-787 SSFNRDTIGD
+787 SNFNKDTIGD

-805 ISYGQSTFP
+805 ISYGQSTFK
-814 ANTPEAPQT
+814 AGTPETPQT
-823 FEQKEATLATQG
+823 FEQKETTLATQG

-893 LGVSKAAVKLSLLG
+893 LGVSKTAVKLSLLG

-948 DVGVI
+948 DVGLI
-953 VSSVTV
+953 ISSVTV

>member
-1 MSRVR
+1 
-6 PWEPLL
+6 
-12 IMFAIILANAGLIT
+12 MFAIILANAGLIT

-50 TIVFVDKAAMS
+50 TLVFVDKATVA
-61 NRAVDEAASAPQ
+61 NTAVDEAASEPQ
-73 IGKVGEVGKDDS
+73 IGKVGEVGKNAP
-85 LSKADYAKLRMAGF
+85 LSKANYANLRMAGF
-99 TQLVAFSQ
+99 TQLVAFSE

-112 SCAEGG
+112 SCAEGN
-118 NSDNQVETSQAAS
+118 NSGNQVETSQEAS

-144 SYPVA
+144 SYPAA

-155 ISNSMAGLMSA
+155 ISNNMAGLIST
-166 NGGSAEPHHVVG
+166 NGGSAQSNHVVG

-192 LFFSSSQKGNK
+192 LFFSGGQKR
-203 KGSQKGS
+203 
-210 QKLSQKGSQ
+210 SQ
-219 KNSQLVRDDKQDG
+219 KNSQLASGDTQDG
-232 KVSSSGVSS
+232 EASSPR
-241 LGASSSGASSAAA
+241 ASSSGASSADI
-254 LPTGPAEAGAKTAGA
+254 LGETAGA
-269 LPPSSD
+269 LPPSSG
-275 ITSTSSSSSATI
+275 ITSSSSSTVI
-287 VQLSVSTAV
+287 VQLRVNTAV
-296 PQDTIVVSLADFYRR
+296 PQDAIVVSLLDFYRR

-318 PLSGFLSLLPLS
+318 PLSGFLSLQTLS

-336 IQQRLSQTVAFED
+336 IQQRLSQTVQFED

-404 ISSRYVTTA
+404 ISSRHLTTA
-413 LLIELLLYC
+413 LLTELLLYC
-422 VFSVPIGCAAGFYA
+422 VLSVPVGCAAGFYA

-447 FSSLFNAVF
+447 FSSLFDAVF

-467 ALSVFVTFLSL
+467 ALSVIVTFLSL
-478 GIFALIPAKQ
+478 GIFALIPTKQ
-488 LSTALSTSKVKAAQ
+488 LSTALSTRTVKAAQ

-545 SLVIIWLPILANGV
+545 SLVIVWLPILANGV

-658 TIGNDFS
+658 ANPSGSASNNNSSSGNDFS
-665 SSDSSSNDFS
+665 SIGS
-675 SRDFKSADATT
+675 KSADATT
-686 VSISSYPTHDNGRN
+686 ISISSYPTNTNGRN
-700 ALVVDSSVPNAWAK
+700 ALIVDSSVPNAWAK

-742 EMKAANIDES
+742 EIKAVNIDES
-752 SKKHN
+752 SNQIN
-757 NSFFNKP
+757 NRFFNKP

-775 YGNIKTQLLLPL
+775 YGNMKAQLLLPL
-787 SSFNRDTIGD
+787 SNFNKDTIGD
-797 AAFSGVLA
+797 AVFSGVLA
-805 ISYGQSTFP
+805 ISYGQSIFQ
-814 ANTPEAPQT
+814 AGTPETPQT
-823 FEQKEATLATQG
+823 FEQKETTLATQG

-893 LGVSKAAVKLSLLG
+893 LGVSKTAVKLSLLG

-920 VPFGVYLAYV
+920 VPFGIYLAYV

-948 DVGVI
+948 DVGLI